1 MIEVVDAIVDG
12 ALHGVSLCVERG
24 EVVALIG
31 HNGSGKSTLGR
42 LVCGAQLPQSGTV
55 CVDGASTAN
64 VPGRALVRRLVGYVG
79 QNPADQTVSTI
90 VSDELA
96 FGLWNIGCAEG
107 EIAERVA
114 SSLDAVGLAGF
125 EDREVSSLSGGEL
138 QRLVLAS
145 ALAMEPGY
153 LVLDEVTSQIDST
166 FRSQFRGLVARLAGR
181 GVGVVLVTHD
191 PLEVLSCNRVLVL
204 DAGKVIWS
212 GAPGSLL
219 VDYRDLWDWVL
230 PPNDYA
236 DALRCAVADGFDL
249 AGGFAPAHLATWLR
263 SVRADV
269 RSDAGSPLDADRD
282 SGIGRVAGRHL
293 DDHIVFGRNL
303 DDVIVA
309 GRDSDSASVFGHNS
323 DACGVSGRDSDTHS
337 VSGRDS
343 DTHSVSGRK
352 SDTQVSQN
360 GDFSPDKGA
369 NVRIQLDNGGGVR
382 IPPENGANVRISPDN
397 GINIRIMPENA
408 SNSSIPSDGAGAF
421 SAISGNDRVTESEP
435 AREASSLAFSHVS
448 IAYENAE
455 VLNDISLSIPSGR
468 VTLIAGRSGAGKTTL
483 ACLAAGLTKAQSGS
497 VLLGGTAPVPGEV
510 ALAFQNPEQQLF
522 LETVEHE
529 LAFAPRNLGC
539 SEDEVARRVSD
550 AASQLEIKE
559 LLPSDP
565 FCLSGG
571 QARRVA
577 LASILTLSPRAV
589 VLDEPT
595 AGLDAP
601 ARAALHRLV
610 QDLACKGLPVL
621 VVSHDLEEWLAAA
634 DQVVLLA
641 DGTIAWQGTPG
652 ALASDMDAFA
662 RAGLEPPESWQL
674 RELLAQAEKR
684 DSAGVNGATLAKT
697 ATRDQKAGA
706 VQGPEGVEAQEPRAT
721 AARDSKST
729 AARDSKST
737 AAQGPKAAVARALKG
752 VATQEPSSHGLGV
765 AAKPSRKDAA
775 GRGLEDVD
783 ARVKVTLLLV
793 ATAALFAARAPWT
806 LAMWAML
813 CLLVLR
819 ASGIG
824 GKAVAHALKPVALLF
839 AFVVC
844 ANLVSCDGSA
854 DVAIAGGVG
863 ISTVGAARA
872 ATAVARIIMLVCL
885 ALSVATSTTPTK
897 LAHACT
903 SLMRP
908 LGHIGV
914 PIEDVGLVLSMALRF
929 IPVVSEEAGR
939 IRLAQ
944 RARGVNFDEGSV
956 LRRVRAWAAVLTPL
970 VVGLFRRADRVAES
984 MDARCY
990 GQRSSGQHRRV
1001 PLQPADKL
1009 VLLGGLVVMAVLTVL
1024 SYSI

>member
-1 MIEVVDAIVDG
+1 MGGGAIALMAQKMKSALDVGGRRRMIEVVDAIVDG

-42 LVCGAQLPQSGTV
+42 LVCGAQLPQSGAV

-64 VPGRALVRRLVGYVG
+64 VRGRALVRRLVGYVG

-96 FGLWNIGCAEG
+96 FGLWNIGCTEG
-107 EIAERVA
+107 EITERVA

-125 EDREVSSLSGGEL
+125 EDREVPSLSGGEL

-145 ALAMEPGY
+145 VLAMEPGY
-153 LVLDEVTSQIDST
+153 LILDEVTSQIDST
-166 FRSQFRGLVARLAGR
+166 FRSQFRSLVARLAGR

-219 VDYRDLWDWVL
+219 VDYRDIWDWVL

-249 AGGFAPAHLATWLR
+249 AGGFAPAHLVTWLR
-263 SVRADV
+263 SVRAEG
-269 RSDAGSPLDADRD
+269 RAGAGSPLDA
-282 SGIGRVAGRHL
+282 
-293 DDHIVFGRNL
+293 
-303 DDVIVA
+303 
-309 GRDSDSASVFGHNS
+309 GRDSDNGRIAGHNS
-323 DACGVSGRDSDTHS
+323 DA
-337 VSGRDS
+337 
-343 DTHSVSGRK
+343 HSVSGRK

-360 GDFSPDKGA
+360 GEISPDKGA
-369 NVRIQLDNGGGVR
+369 NVRIQ
-382 IPPENGANVRISPDN
+382 PENGANVRISPEN
-397 GINIRIMPENA
+397 GINIRIMSEND

-421 SAISGNDRVTESEP
+421 SAISGNDRGAEGEP
-435 AREASSLAFSHVS
+435 AREASSLVFSHVS

-539 SEDEVARRVSD
+539 SEDEVARRVSE

-589 VLDEPT
+589 ALDEPT

-641 DGTIAWQGTPG
+641 GGTIAWQGTPG

-684 DSAGVNGATLAKT
+684 DSAGVNGATSAKT
-697 ATRDQKAGA
+697 ATRDQEAGA
-706 VQGPEGVEAQEPRAT
+706 VQGPEGVEAQEPRA
-721 AARDSKST
+721 T

-765 AAKPSRKDAA
+765 AAKPGRKDAA

-839 AFVVC
+839 AFIVC

-885 ALSVATSTTPTK
+885 ALSVATSATPTK

>member
-42 LVCGAQLPQSGTV
+42 LVCGAQLPQSGAV
-55 CVDGASTAN
+55 CVDGAFTAN

-96 FGLWNIGCAEG
+96 FGLWNIGCTEG

-114 SSLDAVGLAGF
+114 NSLDAVGLAGF
-125 EDREVSSLSGGEL
+125 EDREVQSLSGGEL

-145 ALAMEPGY
+145 VLAMEPGY

-166 FRSQFRGLVARLAGR
+166 FRSQFRDLVARLAGR

-191 PLEVLSCNRVLVL
+191 PLEVLSCNRALVL

-230 PPNDYA
+230 PPNGYA
-236 DALRCAVADGFDL
+236 DALRRAVTDGFDL
-249 AGGFAPAHLATWLR
+249 AGGFAPAQLAAWLR
-263 SVRADV
+263 SVRADGCAGAG
-269 RSDAGSPLDADRD
+269 SLLDAGL
-282 SGIGRVAGRHL
+282 
-293 DDHIVFGRNL
+293 
-303 DDVIVA
+303 
-309 GRDSDSASVFGHNS
+309 DSDSASVFG
-323 DACGVSGRDSDTHS
+323 RDSDAHS
-337 VSGRDS
+337 VVGRNS
-343 DTHSVSGRK
+343 YA
-352 SDTQVSQN
+352 QASQN
-360 GDFSPDKGA
+360 GDYSPDKGT
-369 NVRIQLDNGGGVR
+369 NVRILPDKEGRAR
-382 IPPENGANVRISPDN
+382 ISPENGLDVRV
-397 GINIRIMPENA
+397 MPENA
-408 SNSSIPSDGAGAF
+408 SGSSIPSDNTAVF
-421 SAISGNDRVTESEP
+421 SAISENDCGTEDKP
-435 AREASSLAFSHVS
+435 VREASSLAFSHAS
-448 IAYENAE
+448 IAYENAD
-455 VLNDISLSIPSGR
+455 VLNDISLSIPSGW

-539 SEDEVARRVSD
+539 SEDEVARRVSE

-601 ARAALHRLV
+601 ARSALHRLV
-610 QDLACKGLPVL
+610 QDIACKGLPVL
-621 VVSHDLEEWLAAA
+621 VVSHDLEEWLAIA
-634 DQVVLLA
+634 DQVILLA

-652 ALASDMDAFA
+652 ALASDIDAFA

-674 RELLAQAEKR
+674 RELLVQAGKR
-684 DSAGVNGATLAKT
+684 DSAGVNGVVPVET
-697 ATRDQKAGA
+697 AAQGQEAGTARD
-706 VQGPEGVEAQEPRAT
+706 PEGSATQEPEG
-721 AARDSKST
+721 SV
-729 AARDSKST
+729 ARDSKST
-737 AAQGPKAAVARALKG
+737 AAQGPKATAARELKG
-752 VATQEPSSHGLGV
+752 VATQEPSSHGPKV
-765 AAKPSRKDAA
+765 AAKPGRKDAA
-775 GRGLEDVD
+775 ERGLEGVD

-793 ATAALFAARAPWT
+793 ATAALFAARAPWA

-824 GKAVAHALKPVALLF
+824 GKAVARALKPVALLF
-839 AFVVC
+839 AFIVC

-854 DVAIAGGVG
+854 DVAIAGSVG

-885 ALSVATSTTPTK
+885 ALSVAESTTPTK

-914 PIEDVGLVLSMALRF
+914 PIEDVGLVLAMALRF

-990 GQRSSGQHRRV
+990 GQRSSGQHRRI

-1009 VLLGGLVVMAVLTVL
+1009 VLLGGLVVIAVLTVL

>member
-42 LVCGAQLPQSGTV
+42 LVCGTQLPQSGAV

-125 EDREVSSLSGGEL
+125 EDREVPSLSGGEL

-145 ALAMEPGY
+145 VLSMEPGY

-166 FRSQFRGLVARLAGR
+166 FRSQFRGLVARLAER

-219 VDYRDLWDWVL
+219 VDYRDLWDRVL
-230 PPNDYA
+230 PPNGYS
-236 DALRCAVADGFDL
+236 DALRSAVADGFDL
-249 AGGFAPAHLATWLR
+249 AGGFAPAQLATWLR
-263 SVRADV
+263 SFRADGCAG
-269 RSDAGSPLDADRD
+269 AGSLLD
-282 SGIGRVAGRHL
+282 
-293 DDHIVFGRNL
+293 
-303 DDVIVA
+303 A
-309 GRDSDSASVFGHNS
+309 GRDSYSASVFG
-323 DACGVSGRDSDTHS
+323 RDSDA
-337 VSGRDS
+337 
-343 DTHSVSGRK
+343 
-352 SDTQVSQN
+352 QASQN

-369 NVRIQLDNGGGVR
+369 NVRILPDNEGRVR
-382 IPPENGANVRISPDN
+382 IAPENGLDVRV
-397 GINIRIMPENA
+397 MPENA
-408 SNSSIPSDGAGAF
+408 SGSSITSDGAGAF
-421 SAISGNDRVTESEP
+421 SATSGNGRGAEGEP
-435 AREASSLAFSHVS
+435 SHEASSLAFSHVS
-448 IAYENAE
+448 IAYENAD
-455 VLNDISLSIPSGR
+455 VLNDISLLIPSGR

-497 VLLGGTAPVPGEV
+497 VLLGGTAPAPGEV

-529 LAFAPRNLGC
+529 LAFAPRNLCC
-539 SEDEVARRVSD
+539 SEDEVARRVSE

-577 LASILTLSPRAV
+577 LASILTLGPRAV

-601 ARAALHRLV
+601 ARSALHRLV
-610 QDLACKGLPVL
+610 QDIACKGLPVL
-621 VVSHDLEEWLAAA
+621 VVSHDLEEWLAIA
-634 DQVVLLA
+634 DQVILLA
-641 DGTIAWQGTPG
+641 DGTIAWQGTPD
-652 ALASDMDAFA
+652 ALASDIDAFA

-674 RELLAQAEKR
+674 RELLVKAEKR
-684 DSAGVNGATLAKT
+684 DSAGVNGATSVET
-697 ATRDQKAGA
+697 AAQGQEAAAARGPEAGA
-706 VQGPEGVEAQEPRAT
+706 AWGPEGSVAQGPEGSVAQGPRAT
-721 AARDSKST
+721 
-729 AARDSKST
+729 
-737 AAQGPKAAVARALKG
+737 VARELKG
-752 VATQEPSSHGLGV
+752 VATQEPSSHGPKV
-765 AAKPSRKDAA
+765 AARPGRKDTA
-775 GRGLEDVD
+775 GRGLEGVD
-783 ARVKVTLLLV
+783 ARVKVILLLV
-793 ATAALFAARAPWT
+793 ATAALFAARAPWA

-824 GKAVAHALKPVALLF
+824 GRAVARALKPVALLF
-839 AFVVC
+839 AFIVC

-854 DVAIAGGVG
+854 DVAIAGSVG

-885 ALSVATSTTPTK
+885 ALSVAESTTPTK

-944 RARGVNFDEGSV
+944 RARGVNFDERSV

-990 GQRSSGQHRRV
+990 GQRSSGKHRRV

>member
-1 MIEVVDAIVDG
+1 MKSSLDAGGRRRMIEVVDAIVDG

-42 LVCGAQLPQSGTV
+42 LVCGAQLPQSGAV
-55 CVDGASTAN
+55 CVDGAFTAN

-96 FGLWNIGCAEG
+96 FGLWNIGCTEG

-114 SSLDAVGLAGF
+114 NSLDAVGLAGF
-125 EDREVSSLSGGEL
+125 EDREVQSLSGGEL

-145 ALAMEPGY
+145 VLAMEPGY

-166 FRSQFRGLVARLAGR
+166 FRAQFRSLVAHLAGR

-204 DAGKVIWS
+204 DAGEVIWS

-230 PPNDYA
+230 PPNGYA
-236 DALRCAVADGFDL
+236 DALRRAVADGFDL
-249 AGGFAPAHLATWLR
+249 AGGFAPAQLATWLR
-263 SVRADV
+263 SVQVDGCAG
-269 RSDAGSPLDADRD
+269 AGSLLD
-282 SGIGRVAGRHL
+282 
-293 DDHIVFGRNL
+293 
-303 DDVIVA
+303 A
-309 GRDSDSASVFGHNS
+309 GRDSYSASVFG
-323 DACGVSGRDSDTHS
+323 RDSDAHS
-337 VSGRDS
+337 VVGRNS
-343 DTHSVSGRK
+343 YA
-352 SDTQVSQN
+352 QASQN
-360 GDFSPDKGA
+360 GDYSPDKGT
-369 NVRIQLDNGGGVR
+369 NVRILPDKEGRAR
-382 IPPENGANVRISPDN
+382 ISPENGLDVRV
-397 GINIRIMPENA
+397 MPENA
-408 SNSSIPSDGAGAF
+408 SGSSIPSDNTAVF
-421 SAISGNDRVTESEP
+421 SAISENDCGTEDKP
-435 AREASSLAFSHVS
+435 VREASSLAFSHAS
-448 IAYENAE
+448 IAYENAD
-455 VLNDISLSIPSGR
+455 VLNDISLSIPSGW

-539 SEDEVARRVSD
+539 SEDEVARRVSE

-577 LASILTLSPRAV
+577 LASILTLNPRAV

-610 QDLACKGLPVL
+610 QDIACKGLPVL
-621 VVSHDLEEWLAAA
+621 VMSHDLEEWLAIA

-641 DGTIAWQGTPG
+641 DGTIAWQGTPA
-652 ALASDMDAFA
+652 ALASDIDAFA

-674 RELLAQAEKR
+674 RELLVQAEKR
-684 DSAGVNGATLAKT
+684 DSAGVNGATSVEA
-697 ATRDQKAGA
+697 A
-706 VQGPEGVEAQEPRAT
+706 VQGQEAGAARGPEGSVAQ
-721 AARDSKST
+721 DS
-729 AARDSKST
+729 RST
-737 AAQGPKAAVARALKG
+737 AAQGPMAGAAQEPEGTSA
-752 VATQEPSSHGLGV
+752 QEPSSHGSEV
-765 AAKPSRKDAA
+765 AARPGRKDAA
-775 GRGLEDVD
+775 GRGLEGVD

-793 ATAALFAARAPWT
+793 ATAALFAARAPWA

-824 GKAVAHALKPVALLF
+824 GKAVARALKPVALLF
-839 AFVVC
+839 AFIVC

-854 DVAIAGGVG
+854 DVAIAGSVG

-914 PIEDVGLVLSMALRF
+914 PIEDVGLVLAMALRF

-990 GQRSSGQHRRV
+990 GQRSSGQHRRI

-1009 VLLGGLVVMAVLTVL
+1009 VLLGGLVVIAVLTVL

>member
-114 SSLDAVGLAGF
+114 NSLDAVGLAGF
-125 EDREVSSLSGGEL
+125 EDREVPSLSGGEL

-145 ALAMEPGY
+145 VLAMEPGY

-166 FRSQFRGLVARLAGR
+166 FRSQFRGLVERLAGR

-249 AGGFAPAHLATWLR
+249 AGGFAPARLATWLR
-263 SVRADV
+263 SVRAEG
-269 RSDAGSPLDADRD
+269 RAGAGSPLDAGRD

-293 DDHIVFGRNL
+293 DGHIVFGRNL
-303 DDVIVA
+303 DDALVAGHNSGTHSVA
-309 GRDSDSASVFGHNS
+309 GRDSDAQ
-323 DACGVSGRDSDTHS
+323 A
-337 VSGRDS
+337 
-343 DTHSVSGRK
+343 
-352 SDTQVSQN
+352 SQN
-360 GDFSPDKGA
+360 GDISPDKGD
-369 NVRIQLDNGGGVR
+369 NVRIQPDNGGGVR

-421 SAISGNDRVTESEP
+421 SAISGNDRGTEGEP

-483 ACLAAGLTKAQSGS
+483 ACLAAGLAKAQSGS

-601 ARAALHRLV
+601 ARAAPHRLV

-652 ALASDMDAFA
+652 ALASDIDAFA

-684 DSAGVNGATLAKT
+684 DSAGVNGATSAKA
-697 ATRDQKAGA
+697 ATRDQEAGA
-706 VQGPEGVEAQEPRAT
+706 ARGPEGVEAQEPRAT

-729 AARDSKST
+729 AA
-737 AAQGPKAAVARALKG
+737 QGPKATVARALKG
-752 VATQEPSSHGLGV
+752 AATQEPSSHGLGV
-765 AAKPSRKDAA
+765 AAKPSRKDTA
-775 GRGLEDVD
+775 GRGLEGVD
-783 ARVKVTLLLV
+783 ARVKMTLLLV

-839 AFVVC
+839 AFIVC

-854 DVAIAGGVG
+854 DVAIAGSVG

-872 ATAVARIIMLVCL
+872 ATAVSRIIMLVCL

-929 IPVVSEEAGR
+929 IPVVSEEARR

>member
-42 LVCGAQLPQSGTV
+42 LVCGAQLPQSGAV
-55 CVDGASTAN
+55 CVDRAFTAN

-96 FGLWNIGCAEG
+96 FGLWNIGCTEG

-114 SSLDAVGLAGF
+114 NSLDAVGLAGF
-125 EDREVSSLSGGEL
+125 EDREVQSLSGGEL

-145 ALAMEPGY
+145 VLAMEPGY

-230 PPNDYA
+230 PPNGYA
-236 DALRCAVADGFDL
+236 DALRRAVADGFDL
-249 AGGFAPAHLATWLR
+249 AGGFAPAQLATWLR
-263 SVRADV
+263 SVRADGCAG
-269 RSDAGSPLDADRD
+269 AGSPLDAGLD
-282 SGIGRVAGRHL
+282 SY
-293 DDHIVFGRNL
+293 
-303 DDVIVA
+303 
-309 GRDSDSASVFGHNS
+309 SA
-323 DACGVSGRDSDTHS
+323 S

-343 DTHSVSGRK
+343 DARGVFGRDSDTHGVVGRDSDAHSVFGRD
-352 SDTQVSQN
+352 SDAQVSQN

-369 NVRIQLDNGGGVR
+369 NVRILPDNEGRVR
-382 IPPENGANVRISPDN
+382 IAPENGTNVRIALEN
-397 GINIRIMPENA
+397 GLDVRIMPENA
-408 SNSSIPSDGAGAF
+408 SGSSIPSDDAGAF
-421 SAISGNDRVTESEP
+421 SAISENDCGTEGKP
-435 AREASSLAFSHVS
+435 VREASSLAFGHVS
-448 IAYENAE
+448 IAYENAD

-539 SEDEVARRVSD
+539 SEVEVARRVSE

-577 LASILTLSPRAV
+577 LASILTLNPRAV

-610 QDLACKGLPVL
+610 QDIACKGLPVL
-621 VVSHDLEEWLAAA
+621 VVSHDLEEWLAIAE
-634 DQVVLLA
+634 QVILLA

-674 RELLAQAEKR
+674 RELLVQAEKR
-684 DSAGVNGATLAKT
+684 DSAGVNGVTS
-697 ATRDQKAGA
+697 
-706 VQGPEGVEAQEPRAT
+706 VE
-721 AARDSKST
+721 
-729 AARDSKST
+729 T
-737 AAQGPKAAVARALKG
+737 AAQGQEAGAA
-752 VATQEPSSHGLGV
+752 QEPEGTSAQEPFSHGSEV
-765 AAKPSRKDAA
+765 AARPGQKGTA
-775 GRGLEDVD
+775 GRGLEGVD
-783 ARVKVTLLLV
+783 ARVKVILLLV

-806 LAMWAML
+806 LAVWAML

-824 GKAVAHALKPVALLF
+824 GKAVARALKPVALLF
-839 AFVVC
+839 AFIVC

-854 DVAIAGGVG
+854 DVAIAGSVG

-872 ATAVARIIMLVCL
+872 ATAVSRIIMLVCL
-885 ALSVATSTTPTK
+885 ALSVAESTTPTK

-914 PIEDVGLVLSMALRF
+914 PIEDVALVLSMALRF

-990 GQRSSGQHRRV
+990 GQRSAEQHRRV

>member
-42 LVCGAQLPQSGTV
+42 LVCGAQLPQSGAV

-64 VPGRALVRRLVGYVG
+64 VPGRALVRHLVGYVG

-90 VSDELA
+90 VSDELV

-114 SSLDAVGLAGF
+114 SSLDAVGLAGL
-125 EDREVSSLSGGEL
+125 EDREVPSLSGGEL

-145 ALAMEPGY
+145 VLAMEPGY

-166 FRSQFRGLVARLAGR
+166 FRSQFRSLVARLAGR

-204 DAGKVIWS
+204 DAGEVVWS

-219 VDYRDLWDWVL
+219 VDYRDLWDRVL
-230 PPNDYA
+230 PPNGYS
-236 DALRCAVADGFDL
+236 DALRSAVADGFDL
-249 AGGFAPAHLATWLR
+249 AGGFAPAQLAAWLR
-263 SVRADV
+263 SVRADGCA
-269 RSDAGSPLDADRD
+269 SAGSPLDAGLD
-282 SGIGRVAGRHL
+282 SGIARVAGRHL
-293 DDHIVFGRNL
+293 DDRIVFGRNL
-303 DDVIVA
+303 DEALVV
-309 GRDSDSASVFGHNS
+309 GRDSY
-323 DACGVSGRDSDTHS
+323 THS
-337 VSGRDS
+337 VVGRNS
-343 DTHSVSGRK
+343 YA
-352 SDTQVSQN
+352 QASQN
-360 GDFSPDKGA
+360 GDFSPDKGT
-369 NVRIQLDNGGGVR
+369 NLRILPDKEGR
-382 IPPENGANVRISPDN
+382 VRISPEN
-397 GINIRIMPENA
+397 GLDVRVMPENA
-408 SNSSIPSDGAGAF
+408 SNSSIPSDNTAVF
-421 SAISGNDRVTESEP
+421 SAISENDCGTEGKP
-435 AREASSLAFSHVS
+435 VREASSLAFGHVS
-448 IAYENAE
+448 ISYENAE
-455 VLNDISLSIPSGR
+455 VLNDISLSVPSGR

-539 SEDEVARRVSD
+539 SEDEVAWRVSE

-601 ARAALHRLV
+601 ARAALHCLV

-621 VVSHDLEEWLAAA
+621 VVSHDLEEWLAIA

-641 DGTIAWQGTPG
+641 DGTIAWKGTPG
-652 ALASDMDAFA
+652 ALASDIDAFV

-684 DSAGVNGATLAKT
+684 DSAGVNGATSANRV
-697 ATRDQKAGA
+697 AQGQEAA
-706 VQGPEGVEAQEPRAT
+706 AAWGPEGSVAQ
-721 AARDSKST
+721 
-729 AARDSKST
+729 DSKST
-737 AAQGPKAAVARALKG
+737 AAQGPMAGAAQEPEGTSA
-752 VATQEPSSHGLGV
+752 QEPSSHGSEV
-765 AAKPSRKDAA
+765 AAKPGRKDTA
-775 GRGLEDVD
+775 GRGLERVD
-783 ARVKVTLLLV
+783 ARVKVILLLV
-793 ATAALFAARAPWT
+793 ATASLFAARAPWA
-806 LAMWAML
+806 LAIWAML

-824 GKAVAHALKPVALLF
+824 GRAVARALKPVALLF
-839 AFVVC
+839 AFIVC

-854 DVAIAGGVG
+854 DVAIAGSVG
-863 ISTVGAARA
+863 ISTVGAACA

-885 ALSVATSTTPTK
+885 ALSVAESTTPTK

-908 LGHIGV
+908 LGHFGV

-990 GQRSSGQHRRV
+990 GQRSSGQHRRI

-1009 VLLGGLVVMAVLTVL
+1009 VLLGGLVVIAVLTVL

>member
-42 LVCGAQLPQSGTV
+42 LVCGAQLPQSGAV

-79 QNPADQTVSTI
+79 QNPADQTVSTT

-125 EDREVSSLSGGEL
+125 EDREVPSLSGGEL

-145 ALAMEPGY
+145 VLAMEPGY

-166 FRSQFRGLVARLAGR
+166 FRSQFRSLVARLAGR

-249 AGGFAPAHLATWLR
+249 AGGLAPAQLATWLR
-263 SVRADV
+263 SVRAEG
-269 RSDAGSPLDADRD
+269 RAGAGSPLDADLD

-309 GRDSDSASVFGHNS
+309 GRDSDSASVFGRNS
-323 DACGVSGRDSDTHS
+323 DACG
-337 VSGRDS
+337 
-343 DTHSVSGRK
+343 VSGRK

-360 GDFSPDKGA
+360 GDFS
-369 NVRIQLDNGGGVR
+369 
-382 IPPENGANVRISPDN
+382 PENGANVRISPDN
-397 GINIRIMPENA
+397 GINIRIMPEND
-408 SNSSIPSDGAGAF
+408 SNSSIPSDVAGTF
-421 SAISGNDRVTESEP
+421 SAISGNDRGAEGEP

-483 ACLAAGLTKAQSGS
+483 ACLAAGLAKAQSGS
-497 VLLGGTAPVPGEV
+497 VLLGGTVPVPGEV

-652 ALASDMDAFA
+652 ALASDIDAFA

-684 DSAGVNGATLAKT
+684 DSAGVNGATSAKT
-697 ATRDQKAGA
+697 ATRDQEAGA

-729 AARDSKST
+729 AA
-737 AAQGPKAAVARALKG
+737 QGPKATVARTMKG
-752 VATQEPSSHGLGV
+752 AATQEPSSHGSDV
-765 AAKPSRKDAA
+765 AARPSRKDTA
-775 GRGLEDVD
+775 GRGLEGVD

-806 LAMWAML
+806 LVMWAML

-839 AFVVC
+839 AFIVC

-854 DVAIAGGVG
+854 DVAIAGSVG

-929 IPVVSEEAGR
+929 IPVVSEEAGH

-1001 PLQPADKL
+1001 SLQPADKL
-1009 VLLGGLVVMAVLTVL
+1009 VLLGGLVVMAVLMVL

>member
-42 LVCGAQLPQSGTV
+42 LVCGAQLPQSGAV

-125 EDREVSSLSGGEL
+125 EDREVPSLSGGEL

-145 ALAMEPGY
+145 VLAMEPGY

-166 FRSQFRGLVARLAGR
+166 FRSQFRSLVARLAGR

-269 RSDAGSPLDADRD
+269 RSGAGSPHDADRD
-282 SGIGRVAGRHL
+282 SDNGRIA
-293 DDHIVFGRNL
+293 
-303 DDVIVA
+303 
-309 GRDSDSASVFGHNS
+309 GHN
-323 DACGVSGRDSDTHS
+323 
-337 VSGRDS
+337 S

-369 NVRIQLDNGGGVR
+369 NVRIQPDNGGGVR
-382 IPPENGANVRISPDN
+382 IPPENGANVRISPEN

-421 SAISGNDRVTESEP
+421 SAISGNDRGAEGEP

-652 ALASDMDAFA
+652 ALASDMGAFA

-684 DSAGVNGATLAKT
+684 DSAGVNGATSAKI
-697 ATRDQKAGA
+697 ATRDQEAGA
-706 VQGPEGVEAQEPRAT
+706 AQGPEGVEAQEPRA
-721 AARDSKST
+721 T

-752 VATQEPSSHGLGV
+752 VATQESSSHGLGV

-793 ATAALFAARAPWT
+793 ATAALFAARAPWA
-806 LAMWAML
+806 LAVWAML

-839 AFVVC
+839 AFIVC

-990 GQRSSGQHRRV
+990 GQRSSGQHGRV

>member
-145 ALAMEPGY
+145 VLAMEPGY

-249 AGGFAPAHLATWLR
+249 AGGFAPAHLVTWLR
-263 SVRADV
+263 SVRAEG
-269 RSDAGSPLDADRD
+269 RAGAGSPLDA
-282 SGIGRVAGRHL
+282 
-293 DDHIVFGRNL
+293 
-303 DDVIVA
+303 
-309 GRDSDSASVFGHNS
+309 
-323 DACGVSGRDSDTHS
+323 
-337 VSGRDS
+337 GRDS

-369 NVRIQLDNGGGVR
+369 NVRIQPDNGGGVR

-397 GINIRIMPENA
+397 GINIRIMPEND

-421 SAISGNDRVTESEP
+421 SAISGNDRGAEGEP

-621 VVSHDLEEWLAAA
+621 VVSHDLEEWLAIA

-684 DSAGVNGATLAKT
+684 DSAGVNGATSAKT
-697 ATRDQKAGA
+697 ATRDQEAGA
-706 VQGPEGVEAQEPRAT
+706 VQGPEGVEAQEPRA
-721 AARDSKST
+721 T

-752 VATQEPSSHGLGV
+752 VATQEPSSHGSEV
-765 AAKPSRKDAA
+765 AAKPSRKDTA
-775 GRGLEDVD
+775 GRGLEGVD

-819 ASGIG
+819 SFGIG

-839 AFVVC
+839 AFIVC

-854 DVAIAGGVG
+854 DVAIAGSVG

-990 GQRSSGQHRRV
+990 GQRSSGRHRRV

>member
-42 LVCGAQLPQSGTV
+42 LVCGAQLPQSGAV

-64 VPGRALVRRLVGYVG
+64 VPERALVRRLVGYVG

-125 EDREVSSLSGGEL
+125 EDREVPSLSGGEL

-145 ALAMEPGY
+145 VLAMEPGY

-166 FRSQFRGLVARLAGR
+166 FRSQFRSLVARLAGR

-236 DALRCAVADGFDL
+236 DALRCAFADGFDL

-263 SVRADV
+263 SVRAEG
-269 RSDAGSPLDADRD
+269 RAGAGSPLDAGRD
-282 SGIGRVAGRHL
+282 SDNGRIAGRHL
-293 DDHIVFGRNL
+293 DDDIVFGRNL
-303 DDVIVA
+303 DDALVA

-323 DACGVSGRDSDTHS
+323 D
-337 VSGRDS
+337 
-343 DTHSVSGRK
+343 
-352 SDTQVSQN
+352 TQVSQN
-360 GDFSPDKGA
+360 GEISPDKGA
-369 NVRIQLDNGGGVR
+369 NVRIQPDNGGGVR

-421 SAISGNDRVTESEP
+421 SAISGNDRVAEGEP
-435 AREASSLAFSHVS
+435 AREASSLAFGHVS

-652 ALASDMDAFA
+652 ALASDMGAFA

-684 DSAGVNGATLAKT
+684 DSAGVNGATSAKT
-697 ATRDQKAGA
+697 ATRDQEAGA
-706 VQGPEGVEAQEPRAT
+706 ARGPEGVEAQEPRAT

-729 AARDSKST
+729 AA
-737 AAQGPKAAVARALKG
+737 QGPKATVARTLKG
-752 VATQEPSSHGLGV
+752 AATQEPSSHGSDV
-765 AAKPSRKDAA
+765 AARPSRKDTA
-775 GRGLEDVD
+775 GRGLEGVD

-806 LAMWAML
+806 LVMWAML

-839 AFVVC
+839 AFIVC
-844 ANLVSCDGSA
+844 ANLVFCDGSA
-854 DVAIAGGVG
+854 DVAIAGSVG

-1001 PLQPADKL
+1001 SLQPADKL

>member
-31 HNGSGKSTLGR
+31 HNGSGKSTIGR
-42 LVCGAQLPQSGTV
+42 LVCGAQLPQSGAV
-55 CVDGASTAN
+55 CVDGAATAN

-145 ALAMEPGY
+145 VLAMEPGY

-212 GAPGSLL
+212 GAPDSLL

-249 AGGFAPAHLATWLR
+249 AGGFSPAHLATWLR

-269 RSDAGSPLDADRD
+269 RFGAGSPLDADLD

-309 GRDSDSASVFGHNS
+309 GRDSDSASVFGRNS
-323 DACGVSGRDSDTHS
+323 DACG
-337 VSGRDS
+337 
-343 DTHSVSGRK
+343 VSGRK

-369 NVRIQLDNGGGVR
+369 NVRIQ
-382 IPPENGANVRISPDN
+382 PDN

-421 SAISGNDRVTESEP
+421 SAISGNDRVTEGEP

-468 VTLIAGRSGAGKTTL
+468 ATLIAGRSGAGKTTL

-497 VLLGGTAPVPGEV
+497 VLLGGIAPVPGEV

-565 FCLSGG
+565 FCLSVG

-684 DSAGVNGATLAKT
+684 DSAGVNGATSAKT
-697 ATRDQKAGA
+697 ATRDQEAGA
-706 VQGPEGVEAQEPRAT
+706 VQGPEGVEAQEPRA
-721 AARDSKST
+721 T

-824 GKAVAHALKPVALLF
+824 GEAVAHALKPVALLF
-839 AFVVC
+839 AFIVC

-990 GQRSSGQHRRV
+990 GQRSSGQHGRV

>member
-1 MIEVVDAIVDG
+1 MIEVVGAIVDG

-42 LVCGAQLPQSGTV
+42 LVCGAQVPQSGAV
-55 CVDGASTAN
+55 CVDGTSTAN

-145 ALAMEPGY
+145 VLAMEPGY

-166 FRSQFRGLVARLAGR
+166 FRSQFRSLVARLAER

-230 PPNDYA
+230 PPSGYA
-236 DALRCAVADGFDL
+236 DALRRAVADGFDL
-249 AGGFAPAHLATWLR
+249 TGGFAPAQLATWLR
-263 SVRADV
+263 NVQVDRCAGG
-269 RSDAGSPLDADRD
+269 GSPLDA
-282 SGIGRVAGRHL
+282 GL
-293 DDHIVFGRNL
+293 
-303 DDVIVA
+303 
-309 GRDSDSASVFGHNS
+309 DSDTDSVVGRNS
-323 DACGVSGRDSDTHS
+323 DA
-337 VSGRDS
+337 
-343 DTHSVSGRK
+343 
-352 SDTQVSQN
+352 QVSQN

-369 NVRIQLDNGGGVR
+369 D
-382 IPPENGANVRISPDN
+382 VRISPEN
-397 GINIRIMPENA
+397 GIDVRAMPENA
-408 SNSSIPSDGAGAF
+408 SNSSIPSDSTAVF
-421 SAISGNDRVTESEP
+421 SAVSGNDRGAEGEP
-435 AREASSLAFSHVS
+435 AHEASSLAFSHVS
-448 IAYENAE
+448 IAYENAD
-455 VLNDISLSIPSGR
+455 VLNDISLSLPSGR

-522 LETVEHE
+522 LETVDHE
-529 LAFAPRNLGC
+529 LAFAPRNLCC
-539 SEDEVARRVSD
+539 SEDEVARRVSE
-550 AASQLEIKE
+550 AASQLEIME

-577 LASILTLSPRAV
+577 LASILTLNPRAV

-621 VVSHDLEEWLAAA
+621 VVSHDLEEWFAIA

-641 DGTIAWQGTPG
+641 DGTIAWQGTPA
-652 ALASDMDAFA
+652 ALASDMGAFT

-684 DSAGVNGATLAKT
+684 DSVGVNGT
-697 ATRDQKAGA
+697 ASVEAAAQGQEAEAARGPETGV
-706 VQGPEGVEAQEPRAT
+706 VQGSEGSVAQ
-721 AARDSKST
+721 DSKN
-729 AARDSKST
+729 T
-737 AAQGPKAAVARALKG
+737 AAQGPMAGAAQEPEGTSA
-752 VATQEPSSHGLGV
+752 QEPSSHGPKV
-765 AAKPSRKDAA
+765 AARPGRKDTA
-775 GRGLEDVD
+775 GRGLEGVD
-783 ARVKVTLLLV
+783 ARVKVILLLV

-806 LAMWAML
+806 LAVWAML

-824 GKAVAHALKPVALLF
+824 GKAVARALKPVALLF
-839 AFVVC
+839 AFIVC

-854 DVAIAGGVG
+854 DVALAGSAG

-885 ALSVATSTTPTK
+885 ALSVAESTTPTK

-914 PIEDVGLVLSMALRF
+914 PIEDVALVLSMALRF

-956 LRRVRAWAAVLTPL
+956 LGRVRAWAAVLTPL

-990 GQRSSGQHRRV
+990 GQRSSERHRRV

>member
-42 LVCGAQLPQSGTV
+42 LVCGAQLPQSGAV
-55 CVDGASTAN
+55 CVDGAFTAN

-96 FGLWNIGCAEG
+96 FGLWNIGCTEG

-114 SSLDAVGLAGF
+114 NSLDAVGLAGF
-125 EDREVSSLSGGEL
+125 EDREVQSLSGGEL

-145 ALAMEPGY
+145 VLAMEPGY

-166 FRSQFRGLVARLAGR
+166 FRSQFRDLVARLAGR

-191 PLEVLSCNRVLVL
+191 PLEVLSCNRALVL

-230 PPNDYA
+230 PPNGYA
-236 DALRCAVADGFDL
+236 DALRRAVTDGFDL
-249 AGGFAPAHLATWLR
+249 AGGFAPAQLATWLR

-269 RSDAGSPLDADRD
+269 RIGAGSPLDAGLD
-282 SGIGRVAGRHL
+282 SY
-293 DDHIVFGRNL
+293 
-303 DDVIVA
+303 
-309 GRDSDSASVFGHNS
+309 SA
-323 DACGVSGRDSDTHS
+323 S

-343 DTHSVSGRK
+343 DACGVFGRD
-352 SDTQVSQN
+352 SDAQVSQN

-369 NVRIQLDNGGGVR
+369 NVRIPPDKEGRVGISLENGIGVR
-382 IPPENGANVRISPDN
+382 IV
-397 GINIRIMPENA
+397 PENA
-408 SNSSIPSDGAGAF
+408 SGSSIPSDGAGAF
-421 SAISGNDRVTESEP
+421 SAISGNNRGVEDEP
-435 AREASSLAFSHVS
+435 VREASSLAFSHVS
-448 IAYENAE
+448 IAYENAD
-455 VLNDISLSIPSGR
+455 VLNDISLSVPSGR

-522 LETVEHE
+522 LETVGHE

-539 SEDEVARRVSD
+539 SEDEVARRVSE

-577 LASILTLSPRAV
+577 LASILTLNPRAV

-601 ARAALHRLV
+601 ARSALHRLV
-610 QDLACKGLPVL
+610 QDIACKGLPVL
-621 VVSHDLEEWLAAA
+621 VVSHDLEEWLAIA
-634 DQVVLLA
+634 DQVILVA
-641 DGTIAWQGTPG
+641 DGTIAWQGTPD
-652 ALASDMDAFA
+652 ALASDIDAFA

-674 RELLAQAEKR
+674 RELLVQAEKR
-684 DSAGVNGATLAKT
+684 DSAGVNGVVPVET
-697 ATRDQKAGA
+697 AAQGQKAGTA
-706 VQGPEGVEAQEPRAT
+706 RGPEGSATQEPEG
-721 AARDSKST
+721 SV
-729 AARDSKST
+729 ARDSKST
-737 AAQGPKAAVARALKG
+737 AAQGPKATAARELKG
-752 VATQEPSSHGLGV
+752 VATQEPSSHGSEV
-765 AAKPSRKDAA
+765 AAKPGRKDAA
-775 GRGLEDVD
+775 GRGLEGVD

-793 ATAALFAARAPWT
+793 ATAALFAARAPWA

-824 GKAVAHALKPVALLF
+824 GKAVARALKPVALLF
-839 AFVVC
+839 AFIVC

-854 DVAIAGGVG
+854 DVAIAGSVG

-885 ALSVATSTTPTK
+885 ALSVAASTTPTK
-897 LAHACT
+897 LAQACT

-914 PIEDVGLVLSMALRF
+914 PIEDVGLVLAMALRF

-956 LRRVRAWAAVLTPL
+956 LRRVRAWAAVFTPL

-990 GQRSSGQHRRV
+990 GQRSSGKYRRV

>member
-42 LVCGAQLPQSGTV
+42 LVCGAQLPQSGAV

-125 EDREVSSLSGGEL
+125 EDREVPSLSGGEL

-145 ALAMEPGY
+145 VLAMEPGY

-166 FRSQFRGLVARLAGR
+166 FRSQFRSLMARLAGR

-269 RSDAGSPLDADRD
+269 RSGAGSPLDA
-282 SGIGRVAGRHL
+282 
-293 DDHIVFGRNL
+293 
-303 DDVIVA
+303 
-309 GRDSDSASVFGHNS
+309 
-323 DACGVSGRDSDTHS
+323 
-337 VSGRDS
+337 GRDS

-369 NVRIQLDNGGGVR
+369 NVRIQPDNGGGVR

-397 GINIRIMPENA
+397 GTNIRIMPENA
-408 SNSSIPSDGAGAF
+408 SNSSIPSDGAGAL
-421 SAISGNDRVTESEP
+421 SAISGNDRVTEGEP
-435 AREASSLAFSHVS
+435 AREASPLAFSHVS

-550 AASQLEIKE
+550 AAAQLEIKE
-559 LLPSDP
+559 LLPGDP

-589 VLDEPT
+589 ALDEPT

-601 ARAALHRLV
+601 ARTALRRLV

-621 VVSHDLEEWLAAA
+621 VVSHDLEEWLAIA
-634 DQVVLLA
+634 DQVILLA
-641 DGTIAWQGTPG
+641 DGTIAWQGTPA

-674 RELLAQAEKR
+674 RELLSQAEKR
-684 DSAGVNGATLAKT
+684 DSAGVNGATSAKT
-697 ATRDQKAGA
+697 ATRDQEAGA
-706 VQGPEGVEAQEPRAT
+706 AQGPEGVGAQEPRAT

-729 AARDSKST
+729 AA
-737 AAQGPKAAVARALKG
+737 QGPKAIVARALKG
-752 VATQEPSSHGLGV
+752 AATQEPSSHGSEV
-765 AAKPSRKDAA
+765 AAKPSRRDAA
-775 GRGLEDVD
+775 GRGLEGVD

-793 ATAALFAARAPWT
+793 ATAVLFAARAPWT
-806 LAMWAML
+806 LAVWAML

-839 AFVVC
+839 AFIVC

-854 DVAIAGGVG
+854 DVAIAGSVG

-944 RARGVNFDEGSV
+944 RARGVNFDEGPV

-1009 VLLGGLVVMAVLTVL
+1009 VLLGGFVVMAVLTVL

>member
-24 EVVALIG
+24 EIVALIG

-42 LVCGAQLPQSGTV
+42 LVCGAQLPQSGAV

-96 FGLWNIGCAEG
+96 FGLWNIGCTEG

-114 SSLDAVGLAGF
+114 GSLDAVGLAGF
-125 EDREVSSLSGGEL
+125 EDREVPSLSGGEL

-145 ALAMEPGY
+145 VLAMEPGY

-166 FRSQFRGLVARLAGR
+166 FRSQFRGLVARLVGR

-230 PPNDYA
+230 PPNGYA
-236 DALRCAVADGFDL
+236 DALRRAVADGFDL
-249 AGGFAPAHLATWLR
+249 AGGFAPAQLATWLR
-263 SVRADV
+263 SVQVDGCAGAG
-269 RSDAGSPLDADRD
+269 SLLDAGLD
-282 SGIGRVAGRHL
+282 SGIAHVAGRHL
-293 DDHIVFGRNL
+293 DDRIVFGRNL
-303 DDVIVA
+303 DDALVV
-309 GRDSDSASVFGHNS
+309 GRDSY
-323 DACGVSGRDSDTHS
+323 THS
-337 VSGRDS
+337 VVGRNS
-343 DTHSVSGRK
+343 YA
-352 SDTQVSQN
+352 QASQN

-369 NVRIQLDNGGGVR
+369 NVRILPDNEGRVR
-382 IPPENGANVRISPDN
+382 IAPENGTNVRIRPEN
-397 GINIRIMPENA
+397 GVDARVMPENA
-408 SNSSIPSDGAGAF
+408 SGSSIPSDDAGAF
-421 SAISGNDRVTESEP
+421 SAISGNDCGTEGKP
-435 AREASSLAFSHVS
+435 AREASSLAFGHVS

-497 VLLGGTAPVPGEV
+497 VLLGGTAHVPGEV

-522 LETVEHE
+522 LETVEYE
-529 LAFAPRNLGC
+529 LAFAPRNLCC
-539 SEDEVARRVSD
+539 SEDEVARRVSE

-601 ARAALHRLV
+601 ARAALHCLV

-621 VVSHDLEEWLAAA
+621 VVSHDLEEWLAIA
-634 DQVVLLA
+634 DQVILLA
-641 DGTIAWQGTPG
+641 DGTIAWQGTPD
-652 ALASDMDAFA
+652 ALASDIDAFA

-684 DSAGVNGATLAKT
+684 DSAGVNGATSVEA
-697 ATRDQKAGA
+697 A
-706 VQGPEGVEAQEPRAT
+706 VQGQEAGAARGPEGSVAQ
-721 AARDSKST
+721 
-729 AARDSKST
+729 DSKST
-737 AAQGPKAAVARALKG
+737 AAQGPMAGAAQEPEGTSA
-752 VATQEPSSHGLGV
+752 QEPSSHGSEV
-765 AAKPSRKDAA
+765 AAKPGRKDTA
-775 GRGLEDVD
+775 GRGLERVD
-783 ARVKVTLLLV
+783 ARVNVILLLV
-793 ATAALFAARAPWT
+793 ATAALFAARAPWA
-806 LAMWAML
+806 LAIWAML

-824 GKAVAHALKPVALLF
+824 GRAVARALKPVAMLF
-839 AFVVC
+839 AFIVC

-854 DVAIAGGVG
+854 DVAIAGSVG

-885 ALSVATSTTPTK
+885 ALSVAASTTPTK
-897 LAHACT
+897 LAQACT

-914 PIEDVGLVLSMALRF
+914 PIEDVGLVLAMALRF

-990 GQRSSGQHRRV
+990 GQRSSGKYRRV

>member
-42 LVCGAQLPQSGTV
+42 LVCGAQLPQSGAV

-107 EIAERVA
+107 EITERVA

-125 EDREVSSLSGGEL
+125 EDREVPSLSGGEL

-145 ALAMEPGY
+145 VLAMEPGY

-166 FRSQFRGLVARLAGR
+166 FRSQFRSLVARLAGR

-249 AGGFAPAHLATWLR
+249 AGGFAPAQLATWLR
-263 SVRADV
+263 SFRADGCAGAGY
-269 RSDAGSPLDADRD
+269 SFDAGLD

-293 DDHIVFGRNL
+293 DDRIVFGRNL
-303 DDVIVA
+303 DDALVD
-309 GRDSDSASVFGHNS
+309 GRDSDARGVF
-323 DACGVSGRDSDTHS
+323 GRDSDA
-337 VSGRDS
+337 
-343 DTHSVSGRK
+343 
-352 SDTQVSQN
+352 QVSQN

-369 NVRIQLDNGGGVR
+369 NVRIQPDNGGGVR
-382 IPPENGANVRISPDN
+382 IPPENGANVRISPEN
-397 GINIRIMPENA
+397 GINIRIMPEND

-421 SAISGNDRVTESEP
+421 SAISGNDRGAEGEP

-539 SEDEVARRVSD
+539 SEDEVARRVSE

-601 ARAALHRLV
+601 ARSALHCLV
-610 QDLACKGLPVL
+610 QDIACKGLPVL
-621 VVSHDLEEWLAAA
+621 VVSHDLEEWLAIA

-641 DGTIAWQGTPG
+641 DGTIAWQGTPA

-662 RAGLEPPESWQL
+662 RAGLKPPESWQL

-684 DSAGVNGATLAKT
+684 DSAGVNGATSVEA
-697 ATRDQKAGA
+697 A
-706 VQGPEGVEAQEPRAT
+706 VQGQEAGAARGPEGSVAQ
-721 AARDSKST
+721 
-729 AARDSKST
+729 DSKST
-737 AAQGPKAAVARALKG
+737 AAQGPMAGAAQEPEGTSA
-752 VATQEPSSHGLGV
+752 QEPSSHGSEV
-765 AAKPSRKDAA
+765 AARPGRKDAA
-775 GRGLEDVD
+775 GRGLEGVD

-793 ATAALFAARAPWT
+793 ATAALFAARAPWA
-806 LAMWAML
+806 LAVWAML

-824 GKAVAHALKPVALLF
+824 GKAVARALKPVALLL
-839 AFVVC
+839 AFIVC
-844 ANLVSCDGSA
+844 ANLVSCDGNA
-854 DVAIAGGVG
+854 DVAIAGSVG

-885 ALSVATSTTPTK
+885 ALSVAESTTPTK

-990 GQRSSGQHRRV
+990 GQRSSEQHRRV

>member
-1 MIEVVDAIVDG
+1 MIEIVDAIVDG
-12 ALHGVSLCVERG
+12 ALYGVSLCVERG

-42 LVCGAQLPQSGTV
+42 LVCGAQVPQSGAV

-114 SSLDAVGLAGF
+114 SSLDAVGLAGL
-125 EDREVSSLSGGEL
+125 EDREVPSLSGGEL

-145 ALAMEPGY
+145 VLAMEPGY

-166 FRSQFRGLVARLAGR
+166 FRSQFRSLVTRLAGR

-219 VDYRDLWDWVL
+219 VDNRDLWDWVL
-230 PPNDYA
+230 PPNGYA
-236 DALRCAVADGFDL
+236 DALRRAVADGFDL
-249 AGGFAPAHLATWLR
+249 AGGFAPAQLAAWLR
-263 SVRADV
+263 SVRADGCAGAG
-269 RSDAGSPLDADRD
+269 SLLDAGL
-282 SGIGRVAGRHL
+282 
-293 DDHIVFGRNL
+293 
-303 DDVIVA
+303 
-309 GRDSDSASVFGHNS
+309 DSDSASVFG
-323 DACGVSGRDSDTHS
+323 RDSDAHS
-337 VSGRDS
+337 VVGRNS
-343 DTHSVSGRK
+343 YA
-352 SDTQVSQN
+352 QASQN
-360 GDFSPDKGA
+360 GDYSPDKGT
-369 NVRIQLDNGGGVR
+369 NVRILPDKEGRAR
-382 IPPENGANVRISPDN
+382 ISPENGLDVRV
-397 GINIRIMPENA
+397 MPENA
-408 SNSSIPSDGAGAF
+408 SGSSIPSDNTAVF
-421 SAISGNDRVTESEP
+421 SAISENDCGTEDKP
-435 AREASSLAFSHVS
+435 VREASSLAFSHAS
-448 IAYENAE
+448 IAYENAD
-455 VLNDISLSIPSGR
+455 VLNDISLSIPSGW

-522 LETVEHE
+522 LETVGHE

-539 SEDEVARRVSD
+539 SEDEVDRRVSE

-577 LASILTLSPRAV
+577 LASILTLNPRAV

-601 ARAALHRLV
+601 ARSALHRLV
-610 QDLACKGLPVL
+610 QDIACKGLPVL
-621 VVSHDLEEWLAAA
+621 VVSHDLEEWLAIA
-634 DQVVLLA
+634 DQVILVA
-641 DGTIAWQGTPG
+641 DGTIAWQGTPD
-652 ALASDMDAFA
+652 ALASDIDAFA

-674 RELLAQAEKR
+674 RELLVQAEKR
-684 DSAGVNGATLAKT
+684 DSAGVNGVVPVET
-697 ATRDQKAGA
+697 AAQGQEAGTA
-706 VQGPEGVEAQEPRAT
+706 RGPEGSATQEPEG
-721 AARDSKST
+721 SV
-729 AARDSKST
+729 ARDSKST
-737 AAQGPKAAVARALKG
+737 AAQGPKATAARELKG
-752 VATQEPSSHGLGV
+752 VATQEPSSHGSEV
-765 AAKPSRKDAA
+765 AAKPSRRDAA
-775 GRGLEDVD
+775 GRGLEGVD

-793 ATAALFAARAPWT
+793 ATAALFAARAPWA

-824 GKAVAHALKPVALLF
+824 GKAVARALKPVALLF
-839 AFVVC
+839 AFIVC

-854 DVAIAGGVG
+854 DVAIAGSVG

-885 ALSVATSTTPTK
+885 ALSVAASTTPTK
-897 LAHACT
+897 LAQACT

-914 PIEDVGLVLSMALRF
+914 PIEDVGLVLAMALRF

-956 LRRVRAWAAVLTPL
+956 LRRVRAWAAVFTPL

-990 GQRSSGQHRRV
+990 GQRSSGKYRRV

>member
-42 LVCGAQLPQSGTV
+42 LVCGAQLPQSGAV
-55 CVDGASTAN
+55 CVDGAATAN

-125 EDREVSSLSGGEL
+125 EDREVPSLSGGEL

-145 ALAMEPGY
+145 VLAMEPGY

-166 FRSQFRGLVARLAGR
+166 FRSQFRCLVARLAGR

-263 SVRADV
+263 SVRAEG
-269 RSDAGSPLDADRD
+269 RAGAGSPLDAGRD
-282 SGIGRVAGRHL
+282 SDIGRVAG
-293 DDHIVFGRNL
+293 
-303 DDVIVA
+303 
-309 GRDSDSASVFGHNS
+309 HNS
-323 DACGVSGRDSDTHS
+323 DAHS
-337 VSGRDS
+337 VVGRIS
-343 DTHSVSGRK
+343 Y
-352 SDTQVSQN
+352 TQVSQN
-360 GDFSPDKGA
+360 CEISPDNGA
-369 NVRIQLDNGGGVR
+369 NVRISPDNGGGVR

-397 GINIRIMPENA
+397 GINIRIMPEND

-421 SAISGNDRVTESEP
+421 SAISGNDRGAEGEP

-539 SEDEVARRVSD
+539 SEDEVAWRVSE

-652 ALASDMDAFA
+652 ALASDIDAFA

-684 DSAGVNGATLAKT
+684 DSAGVNGATSAKT
-697 ATRDQKAGA
+697 ATRDQEAGA
-706 VQGPEGVEAQEPRAT
+706 ARGPEGVEAQEPRAT

-729 AARDSKST
+729 AA
-737 AAQGPKAAVARALKG
+737 QGPKATAAREMKG
-752 VATQEPSSHGLGV
+752 VATQEPSSHGSEV
-765 AAKPSRKDAA
+765 AAKPGQKDAA
-775 GRGLEDVD
+775 GRGLEGVD
-783 ARVKVTLLLV
+783 ARVKVILLLV
-793 ATAALFAARAPWT
+793 ATAALFSARAPWA
-806 LAMWAML
+806 LVMWAML

-824 GKAVAHALKPVALLF
+824 GKAVARALKPVALLF
-839 AFVVC
+839 AFIVC

-854 DVAIAGGVG
+854 DVAIAGSVG

-885 ALSVATSTTPTK
+885 ALSVAASTTPTK

-1009 VLLGGLVVMAVLTVL
+1009 VLLGGLVVMAVITVL

>member
-1 MIEVVDAIVDG
+1 MNDLIDIKEVTKRYG
-12 ALHGVSLCVERG
+12 RLTALDHVSLSVPEG
-24 EVVALIG
+24 SLFGLIG
-31 HNGSGKSTLGR
+31 
-42 LVCGAQLPQSGTV
+42 
-55 CVDGASTAN
+55 
-64 VPGRALVRRLVGYVG
+64 
-79 QNPADQTVSTI
+79 
-90 VSDELA
+90 
-96 FGLWNIGCAEG
+96 
-107 EIAERVA
+107 
-114 SSLDAVGLAGF
+114 
-125 EDREVSSLSGGEL
+125 
-138 QRLVLAS
+138 
-145 ALAMEPGY
+145 
-153 LVLDEVTSQIDST
+153 
-166 FRSQFRGLVARLAGR
+166 
-181 GVGVVLVTHD
+181 
-191 PLEVLSCNRVLVL
+191 
-204 DAGKVIWS
+204 
-212 GAPGSLL
+212 
-219 VDYRDLWDWVL
+219 
-230 PPNDYA
+230 
-236 DALRCAVADGFDL
+236 
-249 AGGFAPAHLATWLR
+249 
-263 SVRADV
+263 
-269 RSDAGSPLDADRD
+269 
-282 SGIGRVAGRHL
+282 
-293 DDHIVFGRNL
+293 
-303 DDVIVA
+303 
-309 GRDSDSASVFGHNS
+309 
-323 DACGVSGRDSDTHS
+323 
-337 VSGRDS
+337 
-343 DTHSVSGRK
+343 
-352 SDTQVSQN
+352 
-360 GDFSPDKGA
+360 PD
-369 NVRIQLDNGGGVR
+369 
-382 IPPENGANVRISPDN
+382 
-397 GINIRIMPENA
+397 
-408 SNSSIPSDGAGAF
+408 
-421 SAISGNDRVTESEP
+421 
-435 AREASSLAFSHVS
+435 
-448 IAYENAE
+448 
-455 VLNDISLSIPSGR
+455 
-468 VTLIAGRSGAGKTTL
+468 GAGKTTL
-483 ACLAAGLTKAQSGS
+483 ACLAAGLTKTQSGS

-539 SEDEVARRVSD
+539 SDDEVARRVSD

-610 QDLACKGLPVL
+610 KDLACKGLPVL

-641 DGTIAWQGTPG
+641 GGTIAWQGTPG
-652 ALASDMDAFA
+652 ALASDMGAFA

-684 DSAGVNGATLAKT
+684 DSAGVNGATSAKA
-697 ATRDQKAGA
+697 ATRDQEAGA
-706 VQGPEGVEAQEPRAT
+706 ARGPEGVEAQEPRAT

-729 AARDSKST
+729 AA
-737 AAQGPKAAVARALKG
+737 QGPKATVARALKG
-752 VATQEPSSHGLGV
+752 AATQEPSSHGLGV

-813 CLLVLR
+813 CLLALR

-839 AFVVC
+839 AFIVC

-854 DVAIAGGVG
+854 DVAIAGSVG

>member
-1 MIEVVDAIVDG
+1 MIEIVDAIVDG
-12 ALHGVSLCVERG
+12 ALYGVSLCVERG

-42 LVCGAQLPQSGTV
+42 LVCGAQVPQSGAV

-114 SSLDAVGLAGF
+114 SSLDAVGLAGL
-125 EDREVSSLSGGEL
+125 EDREVPSLSGGEL

-145 ALAMEPGY
+145 VLAMEPGY

-166 FRSQFRGLVARLAGR
+166 FRSQFRSLVTRLAGR

-236 DALRCAVADGFDL
+236 DALRRAVADGFDL
-249 AGGFAPAHLATWLR
+249 AGGFAPAQLATWLR
-263 SVRADV
+263 SVRADGC
-269 RSDAGSPLDADRD
+269 AGTGSPLDAGLD
-282 SGIGRVAGRHL
+282 SY
-293 DDHIVFGRNL
+293 
-303 DDVIVA
+303 
-309 GRDSDSASVFGHNS
+309 SA
-323 DACGVSGRDSDTHS
+323 S

-343 DTHSVSGRK
+343 DTHGVFGRN
-352 SDTQVSQN
+352 SYARGVVGRNSYAQVPQN
-360 GDFSPDKGA
+360 GDFSPGKGA
-369 NVRIQLDNGGGVR
+369 NVRILPDKEGRAR
-382 IPPENGANVRISPDN
+382 ISPENGVNV
-397 GINIRIMPENA
+397 RIMPENA
-408 SNSSIPSDGAGAF
+408 SGSLIPSDDADAF
-421 SAISGNDRVTESEP
+421 SAISENDCGTEGKP
-435 AREASSLAFSHVS
+435 VREASSLAFSHVS
-448 IAYENAE
+448 IAYENAD

-539 SEDEVARRVSD
+539 SEDEVARRVSE

-577 LASILTLSPRAV
+577 LASILTLNPRAV

-610 QDLACKGLPVL
+610 QDIACKGLPVL
-621 VVSHDLEEWLAAA
+621 VVSHDLEEWLAIA

-641 DGTIAWQGTPG
+641 DGTIAWQGTPA
-652 ALASDMDAFA
+652 ALASDIDAFA

-674 RELLAQAEKR
+674 RELLVQAEKR
-684 DSAGVNGATLAKT
+684 DSAGVNGATSVEA
-697 ATRDQKAGA
+697 A
-706 VQGPEGVEAQEPRAT
+706 VQGQEAGAARGPEGSVAQ
-721 AARDSKST
+721 DS
-729 AARDSKST
+729 RST
-737 AAQGPKAAVARALKG
+737 AAQGPMAGAAQEPEGTSA
-752 VATQEPSSHGLGV
+752 QEPSSHGSEV
-765 AAKPSRKDAA
+765 AARPGRKDAA
-775 GRGLEDVD
+775 GRGLEGVD

-793 ATAALFAARAPWT
+793 ATAALFAARAPWA

-824 GKAVAHALKPVALLF
+824 GKAVARALKPVALLF
-839 AFVVC
+839 AFIVC

-854 DVAIAGGVG
+854 DVAIAGSVG

-885 ALSVATSTTPTK
+885 ALSVAESTTPTK

-990 GQRSSGQHRRV
+990 GQRSSGKHRRV

>member
-107 EIAERVA
+107 EITERVA

-125 EDREVSSLSGGEL
+125 EDREVPSLSGGEL

-145 ALAMEPGY
+145 VLAMEPGY

-166 FRSQFRGLVARLAGR
+166 FRSQFRSLVARLAGR

-249 AGGFAPAHLATWLR
+249 AGGFAPAQLATWLR
-263 SVRADV
+263 SVRAEG
-269 RSDAGSPLDADRD
+269 SAGAGSPLDADLD

-337 VSGRDS
+337 VSGR
-343 DTHSVSGRK
+343 K

-360 GDFSPDKGA
+360 GDFSPD
-369 NVRIQLDNGGGVR
+369 NGT
-382 IPPENGANVRISPDN
+382 
-397 GINIRIMPENA
+397 NIRIMPENA
-408 SNSSIPSDGAGAF
+408 SNSSIPSDDAGAF
-421 SAISGNDRVTESEP
+421 SAISGNDRGTEGKP

-641 DGTIAWQGTPG
+641 GGTIAWQGTPG
-652 ALASDMDAFA
+652 ALASDIDAFA

-684 DSAGVNGATLAKT
+684 DSAGVNGATSAKT
-697 ATRDQKAGA
+697 ATRDQEAGA
-706 VQGPEGVEAQEPRAT
+706 AQGPEGVEAQEPRAT

-729 AARDSKST
+729 AA
-737 AAQGPKAAVARALKG
+737 QGPKAIVARALKG
-752 VATQEPSSHGLGV
+752 AATQEPSSHGSEV

-775 GRGLEDVD
+775 GRGLEGVD

-793 ATAALFAARAPWT
+793 ATAALFAAGAPWT

-824 GKAVAHALKPVALLF
+824 GKAVARALKPVALLF
-839 AFVVC
+839 AFIVC

-1009 VLLGGLVVMAVLTVL
+1009 VLLGGFVVMAVLTVL

>member
-42 LVCGAQLPQSGTV
+42 LVCGAELPQSGTV

-107 EIAERVA
+107 EITERVA

-125 EDREVSSLSGGEL
+125 EDREVPSLSGGEL

-145 ALAMEPGY
+145 VLAMEPGY

-166 FRSQFRGLVARLAGR
+166 FRSQFRSLVARLAGR

-263 SVRADV
+263 SVRAEG
-269 RSDAGSPLDADRD
+269 RAGAGSPLDA
-282 SGIGRVAGRHL
+282 
-293 DDHIVFGRNL
+293 
-303 DDVIVA
+303 
-309 GRDSDSASVFGHNS
+309 GRDSDNGRIAGHNS
-323 DACGVSGRDSDTHS
+323 DACG

-369 NVRIQLDNGGGVR
+369 NVRIQPDNGGGVR

-421 SAISGNDRVTESEP
+421 SAISGNDRGAEGEP

-539 SEDEVARRVSD
+539 SEDEVARRVSE

-589 VLDEPT
+589 ALDEPT

-601 ARAALHRLV
+601 ARTALHRLV

-621 VVSHDLEEWLAAA
+621 VVSHDLEEWLAIA
-634 DQVVLLA
+634 DQVILLA
-641 DGTIAWQGTPG
+641 DGTIAWQGMPG
-652 ALASDMDAFA
+652 ALASDIDAFA

-684 DSAGVNGATLAKT
+684 DSAGVNGATSAKT
-697 ATRDQKAGA
+697 ATRDQEAGA
-706 VQGPEGVEAQEPRAT
+706 AQGPEGVEAQEPRAT

-729 AARDSKST
+729 AA
-737 AAQGPKAAVARALKG
+737 QGPKATVARALRG
-752 VATQEPSSHGLGV
+752 AATQEPSSHGSEV
-765 AAKPSRKDAA
+765 AAKPSRKDTA
-775 GRGLEDVD
+775 GRGLDGVD

-806 LAMWAML
+806 LAMWAIL

-824 GKAVAHALKPVALLF
+824 GKAVARALKPVALLF
-839 AFVVC
+839 AFIVC

-854 DVAIAGGVG
+854 DVAIAGSVG

>member
-107 EIAERVA
+107 DITERVA

-125 EDREVSSLSGGEL
+125 EDREVPSLSGGEL

-145 ALAMEPGY
+145 VLAMEPGY

-204 DAGKVIWS
+204 DAGKAIWS

-269 RSDAGSPLDADRD
+269 RSGAGSPLDADRD
-282 SGIGRVAGRHL
+282 SDNGRIAGRHL

-323 DACGVSGRDSDTHS
+323 DACGVF
-337 VSGRDS
+337 GRDS

-360 GDFSPDKGA
+360 GEFSPAKGA
-369 NVRIQLDNGGGVR
+369 NVRIQPDNGGGVR

-397 GINIRIMPENA
+397 GTNIRIMPENA

-421 SAISGNDRVTESEP
+421 SAISGNDRVTEGEP

-483 ACLAAGLTKAQSGS
+483 ACLAAGLAKAQSGS

-577 LASILTLSPRAV
+577 LASILTLGPRAV

-621 VVSHDLEEWLAAA
+621 VVSHDLEEWLAIA

-697 ATRDQKAGA
+697 ATRDQEAGA

-729 AARDSKST
+729 AA
-737 AAQGPKAAVARALKG
+737 QGPKAAVARAPKG

-839 AFVVC
+839 AFIVC

-990 GQRSSGQHRRV
+990 GQRSSGQHRRE

>member
-1 MIEVVDAIVDG
+1 MIEIVDAIVDG
-12 ALHGVSLCVERG
+12 ALYGVSLCVERG

-42 LVCGAQLPQSGTV
+42 LVCGTQLPQSGAV

-114 SSLDAVGLAGF
+114 NSLNAVGLAGF
-125 EDREVSSLSGGEL
+125 EDREVQSLSGGEL
-138 QRLVLAS
+138 QRLALAS
-145 ALAMEPGY
+145 VLAMEPGY

-166 FRSQFRGLVARLAGR
+166 FRSQFRSLVSRLAGR

-191 PLEVLSCNRVLVL
+191 PLEVLSCNRALVL

-230 PPNDYA
+230 PPNGYA
-236 DALRCAVADGFDL
+236 DALRRAVADGFDL
-249 AGGFAPAHLATWLR
+249 AGGFAPAQLATWLR
-263 SVRADV
+263 SVRADGCAG
-269 RSDAGSPLDADRD
+269 AGSPLDAGLD
-282 SGIGRVAGRHL
+282 SY
-293 DDHIVFGRNL
+293 
-303 DDVIVA
+303 
-309 GRDSDSASVFGHNS
+309 SA
-323 DACGVSGRDSDTHS
+323 S

-343 DTHSVSGRK
+343 DARGVVGRD
-352 SDTQVSQN
+352 SDAQVSQN

-369 NVRIQLDNGGGVR
+369 NVRIPPDKEGRVGISLENGIGVR
-382 IPPENGANVRISPDN
+382 IV
-397 GINIRIMPENA
+397 PENA
-408 SNSSIPSDGAGAF
+408 SGSSIPSDGAGAF
-421 SAISGNDRVTESEP
+421 SAISGNNRGVEDEP
-435 AREASSLAFSHVS
+435 VREASSLAFSHVS
-448 IAYENAE
+448 IAYENAD
-455 VLNDISLSIPSGR
+455 VLNDISLSVPSGR

-522 LETVEHE
+522 LETVGHE

-539 SEDEVARRVSD
+539 SEDEVARRVSE

-577 LASILTLSPRAV
+577 LASILTLNPRAV

-601 ARAALHRLV
+601 ARSALHRLV
-610 QDLACKGLPVL
+610 QDIACKGLPVL
-621 VVSHDLEEWLAAA
+621 VVSHDLEEWLAIA
-634 DQVVLLA
+634 DQVILVA
-641 DGTIAWQGTPG
+641 DGTIAWQGTPD
-652 ALASDMDAFA
+652 ALASDIDAFA

-674 RELLAQAEKR
+674 RELLVQAEKR
-684 DSAGVNGATLAKT
+684 DSAGVNGVVPVET
-697 ATRDQKAGA
+697 AAQGQEAGTA
-706 VQGPEGVEAQEPRAT
+706 RGPEGSATQEPEG
-721 AARDSKST
+721 SV
-729 AARDSKST
+729 ARDSKST
-737 AAQGPKAAVARALKG
+737 AAQGPKATAARELKG
-752 VATQEPSSHGLGV
+752 VATQEPSSHGSEV
-765 AAKPSRKDAA
+765 AAKPSRRDAA
-775 GRGLEDVD
+775 GRGLEGVD

-793 ATAALFAARAPWT
+793 ATAALFAARAPWA

-824 GKAVAHALKPVALLF
+824 GKAVARALKPVALLF
-839 AFVVC
+839 AFIVC

-854 DVAIAGGVG
+854 DVAIAGSVG

-885 ALSVATSTTPTK
+885 ALSVAASTTPTK
-897 LAHACT
+897 LAQACT

-914 PIEDVGLVLSMALRF
+914 PIEDVGLVLAMALRF

-956 LRRVRAWAAVLTPL
+956 LRRVRAWAAVFTPL

-990 GQRSSGQHRRV
+990 GQRSSGKYRRV

>member
-42 LVCGAQLPQSGTV
+42 LVCGAQVPQSGAV

-96 FGLWNIGCAEG
+96 FGLWNIGCTEG

-114 SSLDAVGLAGF
+114 NSLDAVGLAGF
-125 EDREVSSLSGGEL
+125 EDREVQSLSGGEL

-145 ALAMEPGY
+145 VLAMEPGY

-166 FRSQFRGLVARLAGR
+166 FRSQFRSLVSRLAGR

-191 PLEVLSCNRVLVL
+191 PLEVLSCNWVLVL

-230 PPNDYA
+230 PPNGYA
-236 DALRCAVADGFDL
+236 DALRRAVADGFNL
-249 AGGFAPAHLATWLR
+249 AGGFDPAQLATWLR
-263 SVRADV
+263 SVRANV
-269 RSDAGSPLDADRD
+269 RTGAGSPLDA
-282 SGIGRVAGRHL
+282 
-293 DDHIVFGRNL
+293 
-303 DDVIVA
+303 
-309 GRDSDSASVFGHNS
+309 
-323 DACGVSGRDSDTHS
+323 GRDSDTDSVVGRNSYACS

-343 DTHSVSGRK
+343 DA
-352 SDTQVSQN
+352 QASQN

-369 NVRIQLDNGGGVR
+369 NVRILPDNEGRAR
-382 IPPENGANVRISPDN
+382 ISPENGTNVRISPEN
-397 GINIRIMPENA
+397 GLDVRVMPENA
-408 SNSSIPSDGAGAF
+408 SNSSIPSDDVGAL
-421 SAISGNDRVTESEP
+421 SAISENDCGTEGKP
-435 AREASSLAFSHVS
+435 AREASSLTFSHVS

-539 SEDEVARRVSD
+539 SEDEVARRVSE

-601 ARAALHRLV
+601 ARSALHCLV
-610 QDLACKGLPVL
+610 QDIACKGLPVL
-621 VVSHDLEEWLAAA
+621 VVSHDLEEWLAIA

-641 DGTIAWQGTPG
+641 DGTIAWQGTPA

-662 RAGLEPPESWQL
+662 RAGLKPPESWQL

-684 DSAGVNGATLAKT
+684 DSAGVNGATSVEA
-697 ATRDQKAGA
+697 A
-706 VQGPEGVEAQEPRAT
+706 VQGQEAGAARGPEGSVAQ
-721 AARDSKST
+721 
-729 AARDSKST
+729 DSKST
-737 AAQGPKAAVARALKG
+737 AAQGPMAGAAQEPEGTSA
-752 VATQEPSSHGLGV
+752 QEPSSHGLGV

-793 ATAALFAARAPWT
+793 ATAALFSARAPWT

-839 AFVVC
+839 AFIVC

-854 DVAIAGGVG
+854 DVAIAGSVG

-990 GQRSSGQHRRV
+990 GQRSSGKHRRV

>member
-1 MIEVVDAIVDG
+1 MIEIVDAIVDG
-12 ALHGVSLCVERG
+12 ALYGVSLCVERG

-42 LVCGAQLPQSGTV
+42 LVCGTQLPQSGAV

-114 SSLDAVGLAGF
+114 NSLNAVGLAGF
-125 EDREVSSLSGGEL
+125 EDREVQSLSGGEL
-138 QRLVLAS
+138 QRLALAS
-145 ALAMEPGY
+145 VLAMEPGY

-166 FRSQFRGLVARLAGR
+166 FRSQFRSLVSRLAGR

-191 PLEVLSCNRVLVL
+191 PLEVLSCNRALVL

-230 PPNDYA
+230 PPNGYA
-236 DALRCAVADGFDL
+236 DALRRAVADGFDL
-249 AGGFAPAHLATWLR
+249 AGGFAPAQLATWLR
-263 SVRADV
+263 SVRADGCAG
-269 RSDAGSPLDADRD
+269 AGSPLDAGLD
-282 SGIGRVAGRHL
+282 SY
-293 DDHIVFGRNL
+293 
-303 DDVIVA
+303 
-309 GRDSDSASVFGHNS
+309 SA
-323 DACGVSGRDSDTHS
+323 S

-343 DTHSVSGRK
+343 DARGVVGRDSDACSVSGRD
-352 SDTQVSQN
+352 SDAQVSQN

-369 NVRIQLDNGGGVR
+369 NVRILPDNEGRVR
-382 IPPENGANVRISPDN
+382 IAPENGTNVRISPEN
-397 GINIRIMPENA
+397 GLDVRVMPENA
-408 SNSSIPSDGAGAF
+408 SGSSIPSDDVGAL
-421 SAISGNDRVTESEP
+421 SAISENDCGTEGKP

-448 IAYENAE
+448 IAYENAD
-455 VLNDISLSIPSGR
+455 VLNDISLSVPSGR

-539 SEDEVARRVSD
+539 SEVEVARRVSE

-577 LASILTLSPRAV
+577 LASILTLNPRAV

-601 ARAALHRLV
+601 ARSALHRLV
-610 QDLACKGLPVL
+610 QDIACKGLPVL
-621 VVSHDLEEWLAAA
+621 VVSHDLEEWLAIA
-634 DQVVLLA
+634 DQVILLA

-652 ALASDMDAFA
+652 ALASDIDAFA

-674 RELLAQAEKR
+674 RELLVQAEKR
-684 DSAGVNGATLAKT
+684 DSAGVNGATSVEA
-697 ATRDQKAGA
+697 AAQGQEAGA
-706 VQGPEGVEAQEPRAT
+706 ARGPEGSATQEPEGSV
-721 AARDSKST
+721 ARDSKST
-729 AARDSKST
+729 ASQGPEAT
-737 AAQGPKAAVARALKG
+737 AARELKG
-752 VATQEPSSHGLGV
+752 VATQEPSSHGPKA
-765 AAKPSRKDAA
+765 AAKPSRKGTA
-775 GRGLEDVD
+775 GRGLEGVD

-793 ATAALFAARAPWT
+793 ATAALFAARAPWA
-806 LAMWAML
+806 LAIWAML

-824 GKAVAHALKPVALLF
+824 GKAVARALKPVALLF
-839 AFVVC
+839 AFIVC

-854 DVAIAGGVG
+854 DVAIAGSVG

-885 ALSVATSTTPTK
+885 ALSVAESTTPTK
-897 LAHACT
+897 LAQACT

-990 GQRSSGQHRRV
+990 GQRGSEQHRRV

>member
-1 MIEVVDAIVDG
+1 MIEIVDAIVDG
-12 ALHGVSLCVERG
+12 ALYGVSLFVDRG

-42 LVCGAQLPQSGTV
+42 LVCGAQLPQSGAV

-96 FGLWNIGCAEG
+96 FGLWNIGCTEG

-114 SSLDAVGLAGF
+114 NSLNAVGLAGF
-125 EDREVSSLSGGEL
+125 EDREVPSLSGGEL

-145 ALAMEPGY
+145 VLAMESGY
-153 LVLDEVTSQIDST
+153 LVLDEVTSQIDSSFRAQ
-166 FRSQFRGLVARLAGR
+166 FRSLVARLAER
-181 GVGVVLVTHD
+181 GVGMVLVTHD
-191 PLEVLSCNRVLVL
+191 PLEVLSCNRALVL

-230 PPNDYA
+230 PPNGYA
-236 DALRCAVADGFDL
+236 DALRRAVADGFDL
-249 AGGFAPAHLATWLR
+249 AGGFAPAQLATWLR
-263 SVRADV
+263 SVRANV
-269 RSDAGSPLDADRD
+269 RTGAGSPLDAGLD
-282 SGIGRVAGRHL
+282 SY
-293 DDHIVFGRNL
+293 
-303 DDVIVA
+303 
-309 GRDSDSASVFGHNS
+309 SA
-323 DACGVSGRDSDTHS
+323 S

-343 DTHSVSGRK
+343 DARGVFGRD
-352 SDTQVSQN
+352 SDAQVSQN

-369 NVRIQLDNGGGVR
+369 NVRILPDNEGRVR
-382 IPPENGANVRISPDN
+382 IRPDKGANVRISPEN
-397 GINIRIMPENA
+397 GVDVRVMPENA
-408 SNSSIPSDGAGAF
+408 SNSPIPSDGAGAF
-421 SAISGNDRVTESEP
+421 SAISGNNRGVEDKP

-448 IAYENAE
+448 IAYENAD
-455 VLNDISLSIPSGR
+455 VLNDISLSVQSGR

-539 SEDEVARRVSD
+539 SEDEVARRVSE

-610 QDLACKGLPVL
+610 RDIACKGLPVL
-621 VVSHDLEEWLAAA
+621 VVSHDLEEWLAIA
-634 DQVVLLA
+634 DQVILLA
-641 DGTIAWQGTPG
+641 DGTIAWQGTPD
-652 ALASDMDAFA
+652 ALASDIDAFA

-674 RELLAQAEKR
+674 RELLVQAEKR
-684 DSAGVNGATLAKT
+684 DSAGVNGVVPVET
-697 ATRDQKAGA
+697 AAQGQEAGTA
-706 VQGPEGVEAQEPRAT
+706 RGPEGSATQEPEG
-721 AARDSKST
+721 SV
-729 AARDSKST
+729 ARDSKST
-737 AAQGPKAAVARALKG
+737 AAQGPKATATRALKG

-793 ATAALFAARAPWT
+793 ATAALFAARAPWA

-824 GKAVAHALKPVALLF
+824 GKAVARALKPVALLF
-839 AFVVC
+839 AFIVC

-854 DVAIAGGVG
+854 DVAIAGSVG

-885 ALSVATSTTPTK
+885 ALSVAASTTPTK

-990 GQRSSGQHRRV
+990 GQRSSEQHRRV

>member
-125 EDREVSSLSGGEL
+125 EDREVPSLSGGEL

-145 ALAMEPGY
+145 VLAMEPGY

-269 RSDAGSPLDADRD
+269 RSGAGSPLDA
-282 SGIGRVAGRHL
+282 
-293 DDHIVFGRNL
+293 
-303 DDVIVA
+303 
-309 GRDSDSASVFGHNS
+309 GRDSDNGRIAGHNS
-323 DACGVSGRDSDTHS
+323 DACG

-369 NVRIQLDNGGGVR
+369 NVRISPDKGANVR
-382 IPPENGANVRISPDN
+382 IPPENVANVRISPDN

-421 SAISGNDRVTESEP
+421 SAISGNDRVAEGEP

-559 LLPSDP
+559 LLPGDP

-684 DSAGVNGATLAKT
+684 DSAGVNGATSAKT
-697 ATRDQKAGA
+697 ATRDQEAGA
-706 VQGPEGVEAQEPRAT
+706 VQGPEGVEAQEPRA
-721 AARDSKST
+721 T

-783 ARVKVTLLLV
+783 ARVKVALLLV

-839 AFVVC
+839 AFIVC

-990 GQRSSGQHRRV
+990 GQRSSGQHGRV

>member
-125 EDREVSSLSGGEL
+125 EDREVPSLSGGEL

-145 ALAMEPGY
+145 VLAMEPGY

-166 FRSQFRGLVARLAGR
+166 FRSQFRSLVVRLAGR

-263 SVRADV
+263 SVRAEG
-269 RSDAGSPLDADRD
+269 RAGAGSPLDAGRD

-303 DDVIVA
+303 DEVIVA

-337 VSGRDS
+337 VSGR
-343 DTHSVSGRK
+343 K

-360 GDFSPDKGA
+360 GDISPDKGA
-369 NVRIQLDNGGGVR
+369 NVR

-397 GINIRIMPENA
+397 GINIRIMPEND

-421 SAISGNDRVTESEP
+421 SAISGNDRVTEGEP

-539 SEDEVARRVSD
+539 SEDEVARRVSE

-577 LASILTLSPRAV
+577 LASILTLNPRAV

-621 VVSHDLEEWLAAA
+621 VVSHDLEEWLAIA

-641 DGTIAWQGTPG
+641 DGTIAWQGTPA
-652 ALASDMDAFA
+652 ALASDIDAFA

-674 RELLAQAEKR
+674 RELLVQAEKR
-684 DSAGVNGATLAKT
+684 DSAGVNGATSVEA
-697 ATRDQKAGA
+697 A
-706 VQGPEGVEAQEPRAT
+706 VQGQEAGAARGPEGSVAQ
-721 AARDSKST
+721 DS
-729 AARDSKST
+729 RST
-737 AAQGPKAAVARALKG
+737 AAQGPMAGAAQEPEGTSA
-752 VATQEPSSHGLGV
+752 QEPSSHGSEV
-765 AAKPSRKDAA
+765 AARPGRKDAA
-775 GRGLEDVD
+775 GRGLEGVD

-793 ATAALFAARAPWT
+793 ATAALFAARAPWA

-824 GKAVAHALKPVALLF
+824 GKAVARALKPVALLF
-839 AFVVC
+839 AFIVC

-854 DVAIAGGVG
+854 DVAIAGSVG

-885 ALSVATSTTPTK
+885 ALSVAESTTPTK

-914 PIEDVGLVLSMALRF
+914 PIEDVGLVLAMALRF

-990 GQRSSGQHRRV
+990 GQRSSGKHRRV

>member
-42 LVCGAQLPQSGTV
+42 LVCGAQVPQSGAV

-125 EDREVSSLSGGEL
+125 EEREVPSLSGGEL

-145 ALAMEPGY
+145 VLAMEPGY

-230 PPNDYA
+230 PPNGYA
-236 DALRCAVADGFDL
+236 DALRRAVADGFDL
-249 AGGFAPAHLATWLR
+249 AGGFTPAQLATWLR
-263 SVRADV
+263 SVRADGCAG
-269 RSDAGSPLDADRD
+269 AGSPLDA
-282 SGIGRVAGRHL
+282 GL
-293 DDHIVFGRNL
+293 
-303 DDVIVA
+303 
-309 GRDSDSASVFGHNS
+309 DSDSASVFG
-323 DACGVSGRDSDTHS
+323 RDSDTHG
-337 VSGRDS
+337 VVGRDS
-343 DTHSVSGRK
+343 DAHSVFGRD
-352 SDTQVSQN
+352 SDAQVSQN

-369 NVRIQLDNGGGVR
+369 NVRILPDNEGRVR
-382 IPPENGANVRISPDN
+382 IAPENGTNVRIAPEN
-397 GINIRIMPENA
+397 GVDVRVMPENA
-408 SNSSIPSDGAGAF
+408 SNPPIPSDGAGAF
-421 SAISGNDRVTESEP
+421 SAISGNNRGVEDEP
-435 AREASSLAFSHVS
+435 AREASSLAFGHAS

-539 SEDEVARRVSD
+539 SEDEVARRVSE

-577 LASILTLSPRAV
+577 LASILTLNPRAV

-601 ARAALHRLV
+601 ARSALHRLV
-610 QDLACKGLPVL
+610 QDIACKGLPVL
-621 VVSHDLEEWLAAA
+621 VVSHDLEEWLAIA
-634 DQVVLLA
+634 DQVILLA
-641 DGTIAWQGTPG
+641 DGTIAWQGTPD
-652 ALASDMDAFA
+652 ALASDIDAFA

-674 RELLAQAEKR
+674 RELLVQAEKR
-684 DSAGVNGATLAKT
+684 DSAGVNGT
-697 ATRDQKAGA
+697 ASVEAAAQGQEAEAARGPETGV
-706 VQGPEGVEAQEPRAT
+706 VQGSEGSVAQ
-721 AARDSKST
+721 
-729 AARDSKST
+729 DSKST
-737 AAQGPKAAVARALKG
+737 AAQGPMAGAAQEPEGTSA
-752 VATQEPSSHGLGV
+752 QEPSSHGPKV
-765 AAKPSRKDAA
+765 AARPGRKDTA
-775 GRGLEDVD
+775 GRGLEGVD

-793 ATAALFAARAPWT
+793 ATAALFAARAPWA

-824 GKAVAHALKPVALLF
+824 GKAVARALKPVALLF
-839 AFVVC
+839 AFIVC

-854 DVAIAGGVG
+854 DVTIAGSVG

-872 ATAVARIIMLVCL
+872 ATAVSRIIMLVCL
-885 ALSVATSTTPTK
+885 ALSVAESTTPTK

-914 PIEDVGLVLSMALRF
+914 PIEDVALVLSMTLRF

-990 GQRSSGQHRRV
+990 GQRSSEQHRRV

>member
-145 ALAMEPGY
+145 VLAMEPGY

-263 SVRADV
+263 SVRAEG
-269 RSDAGSPLDADRD
+269 RAGAGSPLDADLD

-309 GRDSDSASVFGHNS
+309 GRDSDSASVFGRNS
-323 DACGVSGRDSDTHS
+323 DACG
-337 VSGRDS
+337 
-343 DTHSVSGRK
+343 VSGRK

-369 NVRIQLDNGGGVR
+369 NVRIQ
-382 IPPENGANVRISPDN
+382 PDN

-421 SAISGNDRVTESEP
+421 SAISGNDRVTEGEP

-468 VTLIAGRSGAGKTTL
+468 ATLIAGRSGAGKTTL

-497 VLLGGTAPVPGEV
+497 VLLGGTVPVPGEV

-621 VVSHDLEEWLAAA
+621 VVSHDLEEWLAIA
-634 DQVVLLA
+634 DQVILLA

-652 ALASDMDAFA
+652 ALASDIDAFA

-674 RELLAQAEKR
+674 RELLTQAEKR
-684 DSAGVNGATLAKT
+684 DSSGVNGATSAKT
-697 ATRDQKAGA
+697 ATRDQEAGA
-706 VQGPEGVEAQEPRAT
+706 ARGPEGVEAQEPRA
-721 AARDSKST
+721 T

-752 VATQEPSSHGLGV
+752 IATQEPSSHGLGV

-839 AFVVC
+839 AFIVC

>member
-1 MIEVVDAIVDG
+1 MIEIVDAIVDG
-12 ALHGVSLCVERG
+12 ALYGVSLCVERG

-42 LVCGAQLPQSGTV
+42 LVCGTQLPQSGAV

-114 SSLDAVGLAGF
+114 NSLDAVGLAGF
-125 EDREVSSLSGGEL
+125 EDREVQSLSGGEL

-145 ALAMEPGY
+145 VLAMEPGY

-166 FRSQFRGLVARLAGR
+166 FRSQFRSLVARLAER

-204 DAGKVIWS
+204 DAGRVIWS

-219 VDYRDLWDWVL
+219 VDNRDLWDWVL
-230 PPNDYA
+230 PPNGYV
-236 DALRCAVADGFDL
+236 DALRRAVSDGFDL
-249 AGGFAPAHLATWLR
+249 AGGFAPAQLATWLR
-263 SVRADV
+263 SFRADGCAGAGY
-269 RSDAGSPLDADRD
+269 SFDAGLD

-293 DDHIVFGRNL
+293 DDRIVFGRNL
-303 DDVIVA
+303 DDALVD
-309 GRDSDSASVFGHNS
+309 GRDSDARGVF
-323 DACGVSGRDSDTHS
+323 GRDSDA
-337 VSGRDS
+337 
-343 DTHSVSGRK
+343 
-352 SDTQVSQN
+352 QVSQN
-360 GDFSPDKGA
+360 GEISPD
-369 NVRIQLDNGGGVR
+369 
-382 IPPENGANVRISPDN
+382 NGANVRIPPDN
-397 GINIRIMPENA
+397 GINIRIMPKNA
-408 SNSSIPSDGAGAF
+408 SNSLIPSDGAGAF
-421 SAISGNDRVTESEP
+421 SAISGNDRGTEGEH
-435 AREASSLAFSHVS
+435 AREASSLAFNHVS

-539 SEDEVARRVSD
+539 SEDEVARRVSE
-550 AASQLEIKE
+550 AASQLEIEE

-589 VLDEPT
+589 ALDEPT

-621 VVSHDLEEWLAAA
+621 VVSHDLEEWLAIA
-634 DQVVLLA
+634 DRVVLLA

-684 DSAGVNGATLAKT
+684 DSAGVNGATSAKT
-697 ATRDQKAGA
+697 ATRDQGAAARGPEGVA
-706 VQGPEGVEAQEPRAT
+706 VQGPEGS
-721 AARDSKST
+721 AARDSKS
-729 AARDSKST
+729 A
-737 AAQGPKAAVARALKG
+737 AAQGPKATAARELKG
-752 VATQEPSSHGLGV
+752 AFTQGPSSQGPKV
-765 AAKPSRKDAA
+765 AAKPGRKDTA
-775 GRGLEDVD
+775 GRGLEGVD
-783 ARVKVTLLLV
+783 ARVKVILLLV
-793 ATAALFAARAPWT
+793 ATAALFAARAPWA

-824 GKAVAHALKPVALLF
+824 GKAVARALKPVALLF
-839 AFVVC
+839 AFIVC

-854 DVAIAGGVG
+854 DVAIAGSVG

-885 ALSVATSTTPTK
+885 ALSVAASTTPTK
-897 LAHACT
+897 LAQACT

>member
-1 MIEVVDAIVDG
+1 
-12 ALHGVSLCVERG
+12 
-24 EVVALIG
+24 
-31 HNGSGKSTLGR
+31 
-42 LVCGAQLPQSGTV
+42 
-55 CVDGASTAN
+55 
-64 VPGRALVRRLVGYVG
+64 
-79 QNPADQTVSTI
+79 
-90 VSDELA
+90 
-96 FGLWNIGCAEG
+96 
-107 EIAERVA
+107 
-114 SSLDAVGLAGF
+114 
-125 EDREVSSLSGGEL
+125 
-138 QRLVLAS
+138 
-145 ALAMEPGY
+145 
-153 LVLDEVTSQIDST
+153 
-166 FRSQFRGLVARLAGR
+166 
-181 GVGVVLVTHD
+181 
-191 PLEVLSCNRVLVL
+191 
-204 DAGKVIWS
+204 
-212 GAPGSLL
+212 
-219 VDYRDLWDWVL
+219 
-230 PPNDYA
+230 
-236 DALRCAVADGFDL
+236 
-249 AGGFAPAHLATWLR
+249 
-263 SVRADV
+263 
-269 RSDAGSPLDADRD
+269 
-282 SGIGRVAGRHL
+282 
-293 DDHIVFGRNL
+293 
-303 DDVIVA
+303 
-309 GRDSDSASVFGHNS
+309 
-323 DACGVSGRDSDTHS
+323 
-337 VSGRDS
+337 
-343 DTHSVSGRK
+343 
-352 SDTQVSQN
+352 
-360 GDFSPDKGA
+360 
-369 NVRIQLDNGGGVR
+369 
-382 IPPENGANVRISPDN
+382 
-397 GINIRIMPENA
+397 MPENA
-408 SNSSIPSDGAGAF
+408 SGSSIPSDDVGAL
-421 SAISGNDRVTESEP
+421 SAISENDCGTEGKP

-448 IAYENAE
+448 IAYENAD

-539 SEDEVARRVSD
+539 SEDEVARRVD
-550 AASQLEIKE
+550 EAASQLEIKE

-577 LASILTLSPRAV
+577 LSSILTLNPRAV

-601 ARAALHRLV
+601 ARAALHCLV

-621 VVSHDLEEWLAAA
+621 VVSHDLEEWLAIA

-641 DGTIAWQGTPG
+641 DGTIAWQGTPA
-652 ALASDMDAFA
+652 ALASDIDAFA

-674 RELLAQAEKR
+674 RELLVQAEKR
-684 DSAGVNGATLAKT
+684 DSAGVNGATPVET
-697 ATRDQKAGA
+697 AAQGQEAGA
-706 VQGPEGVEAQEPRAT
+706 VRGPETGVVQGSEGSVAQ
-721 AARDSKST
+721 
-729 AARDSKST
+729 DSKST
-737 AAQGPKAAVARALKG
+737 AAQGPMAGAAQEPEG
-752 VATQEPSSHGLGV
+752 TSTQEPSSHGSEV
-765 AAKPSRKDAA
+765 AAKPGRKDAA
-775 GRGLEDVD
+775 GRGLEGVD

-793 ATAALFAARAPWT
+793 ATAALFAARAPWA

-824 GKAVAHALKPVALLF
+824 GKAVARALKPVALLF
-839 AFVVC
+839 AFIVC

-854 DVAIAGGVG
+854 DVAIAGSVG

-885 ALSVATSTTPTK
+885 ALSVAASTTPTK

-1009 VLLGGLVVMAVLTVL
+1009 VLLGGLVVMAMITVL

>member
-96 FGLWNIGCAEG
+96 FGLWNIGCMEG
-107 EIAERVA
+107 EITERVA

-125 EDREVSSLSGGEL
+125 EDREVPSLSGGEL

-166 FRSQFRGLVARLAGR
+166 FRSQFRSLVARLAGR
-181 GVGVVLVTHD
+181 GVGAVLVTHD

-249 AGGFAPAHLATWLR
+249 AGGFAPAHLAAWLR

-269 RSDAGSPLDADRD
+269 RSGAGSPLDA
-282 SGIGRVAGRHL
+282 
-293 DDHIVFGRNL
+293 
-303 DDVIVA
+303 
-309 GRDSDSASVFGHNS
+309 GRDSDNGRIAGHNS
-323 DACGVSGRDSDTHS
+323 DACG

-369 NVRIQLDNGGGVR
+369 NVRIQPDNGGGVR
-382 IPPENGANVRISPDN
+382 IPPENGANVRISPEN
-397 GINIRIMPENA
+397 GINIRIMPEND
-408 SNSSIPSDGAGAF
+408 SNPSIPSDGAGAF
-421 SAISGNDRVTESEP
+421 SAISGNDRGAEGEP

-539 SEDEVARRVSD
+539 SEDEVARRVSE

-577 LASILTLSPRAV
+577 LASILPLSPRAV

-641 DGTIAWQGTPG
+641 GGTIAWQGTPG

-684 DSAGVNGATLAKT
+684 DSAGVNGATSAKT
-697 ATRDQKAGA
+697 ATRDQEAGA
-706 VQGPEGVEAQEPRAT
+706 VQGPEGVEAQEPRA
-721 AARDSKST
+721 T

-824 GKAVAHALKPVALLF
+824 GKAVARALKPVALLF
-839 AFVVC
+839 AFIVC

-854 DVAIAGGVG
+854 DVAIAGSVG

-903 SLMRP
+903 SLMRL

-944 RARGVNFDEGSV
+944 RARGVNFDEGPV

>member
-1 MIEVVDAIVDG
+1 MIEIVDAIVDG
-12 ALHGVSLCVERG
+12 ALYGVSLCVERG

-42 LVCGAQLPQSGTV
+42 LVCGAQVPQSGAV

-96 FGLWNIGCAEG
+96 FGLWNIGCTEG

-114 SSLDAVGLAGF
+114 NSLNAVGLAGF
-125 EDREVSSLSGGEL
+125 EDREVQSLSGGEL

-145 ALAMEPGY
+145 VLAMEPGY

-166 FRSQFRGLVARLAGR
+166 FRAQFRSLVAHLAGR

-204 DAGKVIWS
+204 DAGEVIWS

-230 PPNDYA
+230 PPNGYA
-236 DALRCAVADGFDL
+236 DALRRAVADGFDL
-249 AGGFAPAHLATWLR
+249 AGGFAPAQLATWLR
-263 SVRADV
+263 SVQVDGCAG
-269 RSDAGSPLDADRD
+269 AGSLLD
-282 SGIGRVAGRHL
+282 
-293 DDHIVFGRNL
+293 
-303 DDVIVA
+303 A
-309 GRDSDSASVFGHNS
+309 GRDSYSASVFG
-323 DACGVSGRDSDTHS
+323 RDSDAHS
-337 VSGRDS
+337 VVGRNS
-343 DTHSVSGRK
+343 YA
-352 SDTQVSQN
+352 QASQY
-360 GDFSPDKGA
+360 GDYSPDKGT
-369 NVRIQLDNGGGVR
+369 NVRILPDKEGRAR
-382 IPPENGANVRISPDN
+382 ISPENGLDVRV
-397 GINIRIMPENA
+397 MPENA
-408 SNSSIPSDGAGAF
+408 SGSSIPSDNTAVF
-421 SAISGNDRVTESEP
+421 SAISENDCGTEDKP
-435 AREASSLAFSHVS
+435 VREASSLAFSHAS
-448 IAYENAE
+448 IAYENAD

-539 SEDEVARRVSD
+539 SEDEVARRVSE

-577 LASILTLSPRAV
+577 LASILTLNPRAV

-610 QDLACKGLPVL
+610 QDIACKGLPVL
-621 VVSHDLEEWLAAA
+621 VVSHDLEEWLAIA

-641 DGTIAWQGTPG
+641 DGTIAWQGTPA
-652 ALASDMDAFA
+652 ALASDIDAFA

-674 RELLAQAEKR
+674 RELLVQAEKR
-684 DSAGVNGATLAKT
+684 DSAGVNGATSVEA
-697 ATRDQKAGA
+697 A
-706 VQGPEGVEAQEPRAT
+706 VQGQEAGAARGPEGSVAQEPEG
-721 AARDSKST
+721 SV
-729 AARDSKST
+729 ARDSKST
-737 AAQGPKAAVARALKG
+737 AAQGPKATAARELKG
-752 VATQEPSSHGLGV
+752 VATQEPSSHGSEV
-765 AAKPSRKDAA
+765 AAKPGRKDAA
-775 GRGLEDVD
+775 GRGLEGVD

-793 ATAALFAARAPWT
+793 ATAALFAARAPWA

-824 GKAVAHALKPVALLF
+824 GKAVARALKPVALLF
-839 AFVVC
+839 AFIVC

-854 DVAIAGGVG
+854 DVAIAGSVG

-885 ALSVATSTTPTK
+885 ALSVAASTTPTK
-897 LAHACT
+897 LAQACT

-914 PIEDVGLVLSMALRF
+914 PIEDVGLVLAMALRF

-990 GQRSSGQHRRV
+990 GQRSSGKYRRV

>member
-12 ALHGVSLCVERG
+12 ALHGVSLRVERG

-42 LVCGAQLPQSGTV
+42 LVCGAQVPQSGAV

-125 EDREVSSLSGGEL
+125 EEREMPSLSGGEL

-145 ALAMEPGY
+145 VLAMEPGY

-230 PPNDYA
+230 PPNGYA
-236 DALRCAVADGFDL
+236 DALRRAVADGFDL
-249 AGGFAPAHLATWLR
+249 AGGFTPAQLATWLR
-263 SVRADV
+263 SVRADGCAG
-269 RSDAGSPLDADRD
+269 AGSPLDAGLD
-282 SGIGRVAGRHL
+282 SGIARVAGRHL
-293 DDHIVFGRNL
+293 DDRIVFGRNL
-303 DDVIVA
+303 DDALVF
-309 GRDSDSASVFGHNS
+309 GRDSY
-323 DACGVSGRDSDTHS
+323 THS
-337 VSGRDS
+337 VVGRNS
-343 DTHSVSGRK
+343 YA
-352 SDTQVSQN
+352 QASQN
-360 GDFSPDKGA
+360 GDFSPDKGT
-369 NVRIQLDNGGGVR
+369 NVRILPDKEGR
-382 IPPENGANVRISPDN
+382 VRISPEN
-397 GINIRIMPENA
+397 GLDVRVMPENA
-408 SNSSIPSDGAGAF
+408 SNSSIPSDNTAVF
-421 SAISGNDRVTESEP
+421 SAISENDCGTEGKP
-435 AREASSLAFSHVS
+435 VREASSLAFSHAS

-539 SEDEVARRVSD
+539 SEDEVARRVSE

-601 ARAALHRLV
+601 ARAALHCLV

-621 VVSHDLEEWLAAA
+621 VVSHDLEEWLAIA

-641 DGTIAWQGTPG
+641 DGTIAWQGTPA
-652 ALASDMDAFA
+652 ALASDMGAFT

-684 DSAGVNGATLAKT
+684 DSAGVNGATSVET
-697 ATRDQKAGA
+697 AAQGQEAGA
-706 VQGPEGVEAQEPRAT
+706 ARGPEGSAT
-721 AARDSKST
+721 QDPEGSV
-729 AARDSKST
+729 ARDSKST
-737 AAQGPKAAVARALKG
+737 AAQGPKATAARELKG
-752 VATQEPSSHGLGV
+752 VATQEPSSQGPKV
-765 AAKPSRKDAA
+765 AAKPGRKDAA
-775 GRGLEDVD
+775 GRGLEGVD
-783 ARVKVTLLLV
+783 ARVKVILLLV
-793 ATAALFAARAPWT
+793 ATAALFAARAPWA
-806 LAMWAML
+806 LAVWAML

-824 GKAVAHALKPVALLF
+824 GKAVARALKPVALLF
-839 AFVVC
+839 AFIVC

-854 DVAIAGGVG
+854 DVAIAGSVG

-885 ALSVATSTTPTK
+885 ALSVAESTTPTK

-914 PIEDVGLVLSMALRF
+914 PIEDVALVLSMALRF

>member
-42 LVCGAQLPQSGTV
+42 LVCGTQLPQSGAV

-125 EDREVSSLSGGEL
+125 EDREVPSLSGGEL

-145 ALAMEPGY
+145 VLAMEPGY

-204 DAGKVIWS
+204 DAGKAIWS

-269 RSDAGSPLDADRD
+269 RSGAGSPLDADRD
-282 SGIGRVAGRHL
+282 SDNGRIA
-293 DDHIVFGRNL
+293 
-303 DDVIVA
+303 
-309 GRDSDSASVFGHNS
+309 GHNS
-323 DACGVSGRDSDTHS
+323 DA
-337 VSGRDS
+337 
-343 DTHSVSGRK
+343 HSVSGRK

-360 GDFSPDKGA
+360 GEISPDKGA
-369 NVRIQLDNGGGVR
+369 NVRIQ
-382 IPPENGANVRISPDN
+382 PENGANVRISPEN

-421 SAISGNDRVTESEP
+421 SAISGNDRVTEGEP

-684 DSAGVNGATLAKT
+684 DSAGVNGATSAKT
-697 ATRDQKAGA
+697 ATRDQEAGA

-729 AARDSKST
+729 AA
-737 AAQGPKAAVARALKG
+737 QGPKAAVARALKG
-752 VATQEPSSHGLGV
+752 VAAQEPSLHGLGV

-775 GRGLEDVD
+775 GRGLEGVD

-839 AFVVC
+839 AFIVC